1 MSNVLQKIFGQI
13 ETKEQFDALRITI
26 ASPEE
31 ILSWSHGEVKKPE
44 TINYHSM
51 KPEQEGL
58 FCQQIFGPAKD
69 YECACGK
76 YKRIKYRGLICE
88 KCGVE
93 VGSSSVR
100 RERMGHIK
108 LAMPVAHTWFLRE
121 GKIATLLNNLPQK
134 KLEQVISYDAYIVIE
149 PGLTNLKQYDVISED
164 DYQAAIEEFG
174 ADAFRVGI
182 GAEGVREIIA
192 GMDMGD
198 ERTRLREE
206 LAETKSETKRRSLI
220 KQLKL
225 VEAFLDSKT
234 EPAWMLPDVIPVI
247 PPEMRPLVTLDAGH
261 VAASDLNDLYR
272 RVIIRNNRLK
282 KFMEMHAPDIII
294 RNEKRM
300 LQEAVDSLFDN
311 GHKARPMVS
320 QNRRPLKSLSDSL
333 RGKSG
338 RFRMNMLG
346 KRVDYSGRS
355 VIVSGPTLKLHQ
367 VGLPKTM
374 ALELFKPFVFSRLM
388 TGGYANTLKT
398 ARKMVENGEDI
409 VWEMLEKVIYQH
421 PVLLNRA
428 PTLHRLSLL
437 AFEPVLIEGKAIRL
451 HPLVCK
457 GFNADFDG
465 DQMSVHVP
473 ISLEA
478 QLEART
484 LMLASNNV
492 LSPANGD
499 PMIVPSQDM
508 VLGVYY
514 ISLINGEH
522 DEKSPRF
529 ANMDEVKLAL
539 ENKSITLHTPIIARI
554 NGKTE
559 KTTAGRMILG
569 ELLPKSE
576 NMPFSLVNKVMPV
589 SEIKALLATTYER
602 CGDKEMI
609 LLADA
614 LKNTGFEQAARS
626 GISIGYDDIVIPE
639 EKKAMIAASEKTAE
653 EIEDQYQNGLLS
665 KGERYNKLVDLWQ
678 TTTDKLGDMAYA
690 ALGKSSGDQWNS
702 VYMMALSGARGSK
715 RQIQQLAGMR
725 GMMQKPDG
733 SIIEVPIIS
742 NFKEG
747 LTMSEYFTSTHGAR
761 KGMSDTALK
770 TADAGYLTR
779 RLVEL
784 AQNTVITEHDCGTSE
799 CIEAKPVYNG
809 SKIEVPLGDVV
820 LGRTA
825 AEDIIDSKTK
835 EVIVPKGELITKA
848 ASKRINASDLKSAKV
863 RSVLTCCSDGL
874 CAKCYGMD
882 LSRNA
887 LVHVGEA
894 VGVIAGQS
902 IGEPGTQLTLRTFHI
917 GGVATAAESSFIEV
931 AVPKDEKAF
940 IELQDVETAVNSN
953 GRFVVMSRKGHVV
966 VKDGNRSE
974 LSKTALPYGAL
985 LVGKFAKSTD
995 AFVVEAS
1002 DKDQSIKIAEWD
1014 ASATA
1019 IIAETDGQVVYND
1032 LIENVSFQDEADA
1045 QTSIVS
1051 RKVIS
1056 WTGNTNKNLKPSIKL
1071 VDNKGDVI
1079 SLGGKKVAEY
1089 LLPTHSVLGAKIIDK
1104 ENIKRGDVIARI
1116 PVQAKGAGDITGGL
1130 PRVNELLE
1138 VRRPSNPALLSEIA
1152 GTVELKEIKNKMVIT
1167 VESDPMQTIKDIDT
1181 EKRKVVVNDG
1191 AMVVKG
1197 DVLVDKTDD
1206 QDAIRANQDGK
1217 VYVYETTSI
1226 VDGQKQ
1232 TRTTIDICDYVEYPV
1247 AKGAKLL
1254 VRTGDI
1260 VAKAEKLVDGDP
1272 VPQDILRIL
1281 GQKALSTFMV
1291 EQIQQVYRLQGVTIN
1306 DKHIEILIRE
1316 MTRRVEITDPGDT
1329 SFLMGQVV
1337 DRVDFEEENAR
1348 VIRDGNRPAKRSEV
1362 LVGLTRASLTSR
1374 SFISNASFQQ
1384 TTKVLVD
1391 AAISGST
1398 DKLVGINENLI
1409 VGRLIPIG
1417 TGAYVRRVREIA
1429 REEEKAEKLAREGN
1443 GQQQLMDL

>member
-1 MSNVLQKIFGQI
+1 MTNMLQKIFGQI

-51 KPEQEGL
+51 KPEPEGL
-58 FCQQIFGPAKD
+58 FCQQIFGPIKD

-76 YKRIKYRGLICE
+76 YKRIKFRGVVCE
-88 KCGVE
+88 RCGVE
-93 VGSSSVR
+93 VGSSTVR

-149 PGLTNLKQYDVISED
+149 PGLTSLKQYDVISED
-164 DYQAAIEEFG
+164 EYQKAVEEFG

-182 GAEGVREIIA
+182 GAEGVRSIIA
-192 GMDMGD
+192 NLDMGD
-198 ERTRLREE
+198 ERTRLRAE
-206 LAETKSETKRRSLI
+206 LAETKSDAKRKGLI

-225 VEAFLDSKT
+225 VEAFLESKT
-234 EPAWMLPDVIPVI
+234 EPAWMLPDIIPVI
-247 PPEMRPLVTLDAGH
+247 PPDMRPLVTLDAGH

-282 KFMEMHAPDIII
+282 RFMEMHAPEIIV

-355 VIVSGPTLKLHQ
+355 VIVSGPSLKLHQ
-367 VGLPKTM
+367 VGLPKAM
-374 ALELFKPFVFSRLM
+374 ALELFKPFVYSRLM
-388 TGGYANTLKT
+388 AGGYANTLKT

-409 VWEMLEKVIYQH
+409 VWEILEDVIHEH
-421 PVLLNRA
+421 PVLLNRQ
-428 PTLHRLSLL
+428 PTLHRLSML

-465 DQMSVHVP
+465 DQMAVHVP

-484 LMLASNNV
+484 LMLSSNNV
-492 LSPANGD
+492 LSPANGE

-522 DEKSPRF
+522 TDKSPRF
-529 ANMDEVKLAL
+529 ANMDEVKMAL
-539 ENKSITLHTPIIARI
+539 ENKSITLHTPIVARI
-554 NGKTE
+554 NGKIY

-576 NMPFSLVNKVMPV
+576 NMPFDLVNKVMPV
-589 SEIKALLATTYER
+589 GEIKALLATTYER
-602 CGDKEMI
+602 CGDKAMI

-614 LKNTGFEQAARS
+614 LKDTGFEQAARS

-639 EKKAMIAASEKTAE
+639 EKKQIIAETEKAAE
-653 EIEDQYQNGLLS
+653 EIEQQYQNGLLS
-665 KGERYNKLVDLWQ
+665 GGEKHNKLIDLWQ
-678 TTTDKLGDMAYA
+678 NTTDKIGDLAYA
-690 ALGKSSGDQWNS
+690 ALGKTTGDDWNS
-702 VYMMALSGARGSK
+702 VLMMALSGARGSK
-715 RQIQQLAGMR
+715 RQIQQVAGMR

-747 LTMSEYFTSTHGAR
+747 LTMAEYFTSTHGAR

-784 AQNTVITEHDCGTSE
+784 AQNTVITEHDCGTDE
-799 CIEAKPVYNG
+799 YITAKPVYQG
-809 SKIEVPLGDVV
+809 STLAVPLGDVV

-825 AEDIIDSKTK
+825 AHDIVHPITK
-835 EVIVPKGELITKA
+835 EVIVPAGELVTKA
-848 ASKRINASDLKSAKV
+848 AARKINESGLPSVDV
-863 RSVLTCCSDGL
+863 RSVLTCHSDGL

-882 LSRNA
+882 LSRQA

-917 GGVATAAESSFIEV
+917 GGVASGGAESHYIEV
-931 AVPKDEKAF
+931 PVSGTVK
-940 IELQDVETAVNSN
+940 LSGVNTIKNSA
-953 GRFVVMSRKGHVV
+953 GRVV
-966 VKDGNRSE
+966 VLSRNGE
-974 LSKTALPYGAL
+974 LAVVDAKGEKLFTTKLPYASMMIVNDGDTVEKGAK
-985 LVGKFAKSTD
+985 V
-995 AFVVEAS
+995 
-1002 DKDQSIKIAEWD
+1002 AEWD
-1014 ASATA
+1014 PYSNT
-1019 IIAETDGQVVYND
+1019 IIAEKDGIVQFQD
-1032 LIENVSFQDEADA
+1032 LIENISYQEEVDS
-1045 QTSIVS
+1045 TTGITS
-1051 RKVIS
+1051 RKVIN
-1056 WTGNTNKNLKPSIKL
+1056 WKANTKKALNPAITL
-1071 VDNKGDVI
+1071 VDEHGQVI
-1079 SLGGKKVAEY
+1079 SLGGKKIAEY
-1089 LLPTHSVLGAKIIDK
+1089 LLPMYSILNVANGATVAA
-1104 ENIKRGDVIARI
+1104 GDILARI
-1116 PVQAKGAGDITGGL
+1116 PVQTKRTGDITGGL

-1138 VRRPSNPALLSEIA
+1138 VRRPSNPALLAE
-1152 GTVELKEIKNKMVIT
+1152 
-1167 VESDPMQTIKDIDT
+1167 
-1181 EKRKVVVNDG
+1181 
-1191 AMVVKG
+1191 
-1197 DVLVDKTDD
+1197 
-1206 QDAIRANQDGK
+1206 
-1217 VYVYETTSI
+1217 
-1226 VDGQKQ
+1226 VDG
-1232 TRTTIDICDYVEYPV
+1232 TIELEDAKSKIIVRIVPDDGTAPVEYAVP
-1247 AKGAKLL
+1247 KGTNLL
-1254 VRTGDI
+1254 VRSGD
-1260 VAKAEKLVDGDP
+1260 VVKKADKLIDGDP

-1281 GQKALSTFMV
+1281 GQKALATFMV
-1291 EQIQQVYRLQGVTIN
+1291 EQIQQVYRLQGVSIN

-1329 SFLMGQVV
+1329 GFLMGAVV
-1337 DRVDFEEENAR
+1337 DRVDFDEENAR
-1348 VIRDGNRPAKRSEV
+1348 VTHDGGRPATASQV

-1409 VGRLIPIG
+1409 VGRLIPVG

-1443 GQQQLMDL
+1443 AQQQLLDI

>member
-1 MSNVLQKIFGQI
+1 MTNMLQKIFGQI
-13 ETKEQFDALRITI
+13 ENKEQFDALRITI

-44 TINYHSM
+44 TINYHSL
-51 KPEQEGL
+51 KPEPEGL
-58 FCQQIFGPAKD
+58 FCQQIFGPVKD

-76 YKRIKYRGLICE
+76 YKRIKFRGVVCE
-88 KCGVE
+88 RCGVE
-93 VGSSSVR
+93 VGSSTVR

-164 DYQAAIEEFG
+164 EYQNAVEEFG
-174 ADAFRVGI
+174 ADAFHVGI
-182 GAEGVREIIA
+182 GAEGIRSIIA
-192 GMDMGD
+192 NLDMGD
-198 ERTRLREE
+198 ERTRLRAE
-206 LAETKSETKRRSLI
+206 LAETKSEAKRKALI

-234 EPAWMLPDVIPVI
+234 DPAWMLPDVIPVI
-247 PPEMRPLVTLDAGH
+247 PPDMRPLVTLDAGH

-282 KFMEMHAPDIII
+282 RFMEMHAPEIIV

-338 RFRMNMLG
+338 RFRMNLLG

-355 VIVSGPTLKLHQ
+355 VIVSGPSLKLHQ

-374 ALELFKPFVFSRLM
+374 ALELFKPFVYARLLA
-388 TGGYANTLKT
+388 GDYANTLKT

-409 VWEMLEKVIYQH
+409 VWEILEKVIYQH

-428 PTLHRLSLL
+428 PSLHRLSML

-484 LMLASNNV
+484 LMLSSNNV
-492 LSPANGD
+492 LSPANGE

-522 DEKSPRF
+522 TEKSPRF
-529 ANMDEVKLAL
+529 ANMDEVQLAL
-539 ENKSITLHTPIIARI
+539 ENKTITLHTPIIARI
-554 NGKTE
+554 NGKTY

-576 NMPFSLVNKVMPV
+576 NMPFDLVNKVMPV
-589 SEIKALLATTYER
+589 KEIKALLATTYER
-602 CGDKEMI
+602 CGDKETI

-626 GISIGYDDIVIPE
+626 GISIGFDDIVIPE
-639 EKKAMIAASEKTAE
+639 EKKTLIAESEKAAE
-653 EIEDQYQNGLLS
+653 EIEEQYQNGLLS
-665 KGERYNKLVDLWQ
+665 GGERHNKLIDLWQ
-678 TTTDKLGDMAYA
+678 KTTDKLGDLAYA
-690 ALGKSSGDQWNS
+690 ALGKTTGDNWNS
-702 VYMMALSGARGSK
+702 VLMMALSGARGSK

-747 LTMSEYFTSTHGAR
+747 LTMAEYFTSTHGAR

-784 AQNTVITEHDCGTSE
+784 AQNTVITEHDCGTTE
-799 CIEAKPVYNG
+799 YITAKPVYQG
-809 SKIEVPLGDVV
+809 SALSVALGDVV

-825 AEDIIDSKTK
+825 AHDIVHPITK
-835 EVIVPKGELITKA
+835 EVIVPAGELINKA
-848 ASKRINASDLKSAKV
+848 AAKKINESGLPSVDV

-917 GGVATAAESSFIEV
+917 GGVAAGGAESHFIEV
-931 AVPKDEKAF
+931 PVSGTIK
-940 IELQDVETAVNSN
+940 LSGVNTIKNSAGRIVVLSRN
-953 GRFVVMSRKGHVV
+953 G
-966 VKDGNRSE
+966 E
-974 LSKTALPYGAL
+974 LSVVDDNGEAQFTSSLPYASMLIVNDGDKVEKGAK
-985 LVGKFAKSTD
+985 V
-995 AFVVEAS
+995 
-1002 DKDQSIKIAEWD
+1002 AEWD
-1014 ASATA
+1014 PYSNT
-1019 IIAETDGQVVYND
+1019 IIAEKDGIVQFND
-1032 LIENVSFQDEADA
+1032 LIENVSYQEEVDSM
-1045 QTSIVS
+1045 TGIVS
-1051 RKVIS
+1051 RKVIN
-1056 WTGNTNKNLKPSIKL
+1056 WKANTKKALNPAITL
-1071 VDNKGDVI
+1071 VNEKGEI
-1079 SLGGKKVAEY
+1079 LSLGGKKIAEY
-1089 LLPTHSVLGAKIIDK
+1089 LLPMYSILNVANGATVAA
-1104 ENIKRGDVIARI
+1104 GDVLARI
-1116 PVQAKGAGDITGGL
+1116 PVQSKRTSDITGGL

-1138 VRRPSNPALLSEIA
+1138 VRRPANPALLAEID
-1152 GTVELKEIKNKMVIT
+1152 GTIELE
-1167 VESDPMQTIKDIDT
+1167 
-1181 EKRKVVVNDG
+1181 
-1191 AMVVKG
+1191 
-1197 DVLVDKTDD
+1197 
-1206 QDAIRANQDGK
+1206 DAKSKI
-1217 VYVYETTSI
+1217 I
-1226 VDGQKQ
+1226 VRIVPDNG
-1232 TRTTIDICDYVEYPV
+1232 TAPVEYAVP
-1247 AKGAKLL
+1247 KGTNLL
-1254 VRTGDI
+1254 VRSGD
-1260 VAKAEKLVDGDP
+1260 VVRKADKLVDGDP

-1281 GQKALSTFMV
+1281 GQKALATFMV
-1291 EQIQQVYRLQGVTIN
+1291 EQIQQVYRLQGVVIN

-1316 MTRRVEITDPGDT
+1316 MTRRVEITNPGDT
-1329 SFLMGQVV
+1329 GFLMGQVV
-1337 DRVDFEEENAR
+1337 DRVDFEEENTR
-1348 VIRDGNRPAKRSEV
+1348 VIHDGGKPAEASQV

-1391 AAISGST
+1391 AAISGAT

-1429 REEEKAEKLAREGN
+1429 KAEEKAEKLAREG
-1443 GQQQLMDL
+1443 GTQQQLLDI

>member
-1 MSNVLQKIFGQI
+1 MTNMLQKIFGQI

-44 TINYHSM
+44 TINYHSL
-51 KPEQEGL
+51 KPEPEGL
-58 FCQQIFGPAKD
+58 FCQQIFGPVKD

-76 YKRIKYRGLICE
+76 YKRIKFRGVVCE
-88 KCGVE
+88 RCGVE
-93 VGSSSVR
+93 VGSSTVR

-164 DYQAAIEEFG
+164 EYQNAVEEFG
-174 ADAFRVGI
+174 ADAFHVGI
-182 GAEGVREIIA
+182 GAEGIRSIIA
-192 GMDMGD
+192 NLDMGD
-198 ERTRLREE
+198 ERTRLRAE
-206 LAETKSETKRRSLI
+206 LAETKSEAKRKALI

-234 EPAWMLPDVIPVI
+234 DPAWMLPDVIPVI
-247 PPEMRPLVTLDAGH
+247 PPDMRPLVTLDAGH

-282 KFMEMHAPDIII
+282 RFMEMHAPEIIV

-355 VIVSGPTLKLHQ
+355 VIVSGPSLKLHQ

-374 ALELFKPFVFSRLM
+374 ALELFKPFVYARLLA
-388 TGGYANTLKT
+388 GDYANTLKT

-409 VWEMLEKVIYQH
+409 VWEILEKVIYQH

-484 LMLASNNV
+484 LMLSSNNV
-492 LSPANGD
+492 LSPANGE

-522 DEKSPRF
+522 TEKSPRF
-529 ANMDEVKLAL
+529 ANMDEVQLAL
-539 ENKSITLHTPIIARI
+539 ENKTITLHTPIIARI
-554 NGKTE
+554 NGKTY

-576 NMPFSLVNKVMPV
+576 NMPFDLVNKVMPV
-589 SEIKALLATTYER
+589 KEIKALLATTYER
-602 CGDKEMI
+602 CGDKETI

-626 GISIGYDDIVIPE
+626 GISIGFDDIVIPE
-639 EKKAMIAASEKTAE
+639 EKKEMIAEAEKAAE
-653 EIEDQYQNGLLS
+653 EIEEQYQNGLLS
-665 KGERYNKLVDLWQ
+665 GGERHNKLIDLWQ
-678 TTTDKLGDMAYA
+678 KTTDKLGDLAYA
-690 ALGKSSGDQWNS
+690 ALGKTTGDNWNS
-702 VYMMALSGARGSK
+702 VLMMALSGARGSK

-784 AQNTVITEHDCGTSE
+784 AQNTVITEHDCGTKE
-799 CIEAKPVYNG
+799 YITAKPVYQG
-809 SKIEVPLGDVV
+809 STLSVPLGDVV

-825 AEDIIDSKTK
+825 AHDIIHPITK
-835 EVIVPKGELITKA
+835 EVIVPEGELITKTA
-848 ASKRINASDLKSAKV
+848 AKKINESGLPSVDV

-917 GGVATAAESSFIEV
+917 GGVAAGGAESHFIEV
-931 AVPKDEKAF
+931 PVSGTIKLTGVNTIKNSAGRIVVLSRNGELAVVDDKGEKLF
-940 IELQDVETAVNSN
+940 TS
-953 GRFVVMSRKGHVV
+953 G
-966 VKDGNRSE
+966 
-974 LSKTALPYGAL
+974 LPYASMLIVNDGDKVEKGAK
-985 LVGKFAKSTD
+985 V
-995 AFVVEAS
+995 
-1002 DKDQSIKIAEWD
+1002 AEWD
-1014 ASATA
+1014 PYSNT
-1019 IIAETDGQVVYND
+1019 IIAEKDGIVQFND
-1032 LIENVSFQDEADA
+1032 LIENVSYQEEVDSM
-1045 QTSIVS
+1045 TGIVS
-1051 RKVIS
+1051 RKVINWKS
-1056 WTGNTNKNLKPSIKL
+1056 NTKKALNPSITL
-1071 VDNKGDVI
+1071 VDDKGQII
-1079 SLGGKKVAEY
+1079 SLGGKKIAEY
-1089 LLPTHSVLGAKIIDK
+1089 LLPMYSILNVANGATVAA
-1104 ENIKRGDVIARI
+1104 GDVLARI
-1116 PVQAKGAGDITGGL
+1116 PVQSKRTSDITGGL

-1138 VRRPSNPALLSEIA
+1138 VRRPANPALLAEID
-1152 GTVELKEIKNKMVIT
+1152 GTIELEDAKSKIIVRI
-1167 VESDPMQTIKDIDT
+1167 VPD
-1181 EKRKVVVNDG
+1181 DG
-1191 AMVVKG
+1191 TAP
-1197 DVLVDKTDD
+1197 
-1206 QDAIRANQDGK
+1206 
-1217 VYVYETTSI
+1217 
-1226 VDGQKQ
+1226 
-1232 TRTTIDICDYVEYPV
+1232 VEYAVP
-1247 AKGAKLL
+1247 KGTNLL
-1254 VRTGDI
+1254 VRSGD
-1260 VAKAEKLVDGDP
+1260 VVRKADKLVDGDP

-1281 GQKALSTFMV
+1281 GQKALATFMV
-1291 EQIQQVYRLQGVTIN
+1291 EQIQQVYRLQGVVIN

-1316 MTRRVEITDPGDT
+1316 MTRRVEITNPGDT
-1329 SFLMGQVV
+1329 GFLMGQVV
-1337 DRVDFEEENAR
+1337 DRVDFEEENDR
-1348 VIRDGNRPAKRSEV
+1348 VVRDGGKPAEASQV

-1391 AAISGST
+1391 AAISGAT

-1429 REEEKAEKLAREGN
+1429 KEEERAEKLAREGGN
-1443 GQQQLMDL
+1443 QQQLLDI

>member
-1 MSNVLQKIFGQI
+1 MTNMLQKIFGQI

-44 TINYHSM
+44 TINYHSL
-51 KPEQEGL
+51 KPEPEGL
-58 FCQQIFGPAKD
+58 FCQQIFGPVKD

-76 YKRIKYRGLICE
+76 YKRIKFRGVVCE
-88 KCGVE
+88 RCGVE
-93 VGSSSVR
+93 VGSSTVR

-164 DYQAAIEEFG
+164 EYQNAVEEFG
-174 ADAFRVGI
+174 ADAFHVGI
-182 GAEGVREIIA
+182 GAEGIRSIIA
-192 GMDMGD
+192 NLDMGD
-198 ERTRLREE
+198 ERTRLRAEIS
-206 LAETKSETKRRSLI
+206 ETKSDAKRKALI

-234 EPAWMLPDVIPVI
+234 EPAWMLPDIIPVI
-247 PPEMRPLVTLDAGH
+247 PPDMRPLVTLDAGH

-282 KFMEMHAPDIII
+282 RFIEMHAPEIIV

-333 RGKSG
+333 SGKSG
-338 RFRMNMLG
+338 RFRMNLLG

-355 VIVSGPTLKLHQ
+355 VIVSGPSLKLHQ

-374 ALELFKPFVFSRLM
+374 ALELFKPFVYARLLA
-388 TGGYANTLKT
+388 GDYANTLKT

-409 VWEMLEKVIYQH
+409 VWEILEKVIYQH

-428 PTLHRLSLL
+428 PSLHRLSLL

-484 LMLASNNV
+484 LMLSSNNV
-492 LSPANGD
+492 LSPANGE

-522 DEKSPRF
+522 TEKSPRF

-539 ENKSITLHTPIIARI
+539 ENKTITLHTPIFARI
-554 NGKTE
+554 NGKIY

-569 ELLPKSE
+569 ELLPKSDD
-576 NMPFSLVNKVMPV
+576 MPFDLVNKVMPV
-589 SEIKALLATTYER
+589 KEIKALLATTYER
-602 CGDKEMI
+602 CGDKATI

-614 LKNTGFEQAARS
+614 LKDTGFEQAARS
-626 GISIGYDDIVIPE
+626 GISIGFDDIVIPE
-639 EKKAMIAASEKTAE
+639 EKKDLIAESEKAAE
-653 EIEDQYQNGLLS
+653 EIEEQYQNGLLS
-665 KGERYNKLVDLWQ
+665 GGERHNKLIDLWQ
-678 TTTDKLGDMAYA
+678 KTTDKLGDLAYA
-690 ALGKSSGDQWNS
+690 ALGKTTGDNWNS
-702 VYMMALSGARGSK
+702 VLMMALSGARGSK

-784 AQNTVITEHDCGTSE
+784 AQNTVITEHDCGTTE
-799 CIEAKPVYNG
+799 YITAKPVYQG
-809 SKIEVPLGDVV
+809 STLSVALGDVV

-825 AEDIIDSKTK
+825 AHDIIHPITK
-835 EVIVPKGELITKA
+835 EVIVPAGELITKTA
-848 ASKRINASDLKSAKV
+848 AKKINESGLPSVDV

-917 GGVATAAESSFIEV
+917 GGVAAGGAESHFIEV
-931 AVPKDEKAF
+931 PVSGTIKLTGVNTIKNSAGRIVVLSRNGELAVVDDKGEKLF
-940 IELQDVETAVNSN
+940 SSN
-953 GRFVVMSRKGHVV
+953 
-966 VKDGNRSE
+966 
-974 LSKTALPYGAL
+974 LPYASMLIVNDGDKVEKGAK
-985 LVGKFAKSTD
+985 V
-995 AFVVEAS
+995 
-1002 DKDQSIKIAEWD
+1002 AEWD
-1014 ASATA
+1014 PYSNT
-1019 IIAETDGQVVYND
+1019 IIAEKDGIVQFND
-1032 LIENVSFQDEADA
+1032 LIENVSYQEEVDSM
-1045 QTSIVS
+1045 TGIVS
-1051 RKVIS
+1051 RKVIN
-1056 WTGNTNKNLKPSIKL
+1056 WKTNTKKALNPAITL
-1071 VDNKGDVI
+1071 VNEKGEII
-1079 SLGGKKVAEY
+1079 SLGGKKIAEY
-1089 LLPTHSVLGAKIIDK
+1089 LLPMYSILNVANGDK
-1104 ENIKRGDVIARI
+1104 VVAGDVLARI
-1116 PVQAKGAGDITGGL
+1116 PVQSKRTSDITGGL

-1138 VRRPSNPALLSEIA
+1138 VRRPANPALLAEID
-1152 GTVELKEIKNKMVIT
+1152 GTIELEDAKSKILVRI
-1167 VESDPMQTIKDIDT
+1167 VPD
-1181 EKRKVVVNDG
+1181 DG
-1191 AMVVKG
+1191 TAP
-1197 DVLVDKTDD
+1197 
-1206 QDAIRANQDGK
+1206 
-1217 VYVYETTSI
+1217 
-1226 VDGQKQ
+1226 
-1232 TRTTIDICDYVEYPV
+1232 VEYAVP
-1247 AKGAKLL
+1247 KGTNLL
-1254 VRTGDI
+1254 VRSGD
-1260 VAKAEKLVDGDP
+1260 VVRKADKLVDGDP

-1281 GQKALSTFMV
+1281 GQKALATFMV
-1291 EQIQQVYRLQGVTIN
+1291 EQIQQVYRLQGVVIN

-1316 MTRRVEITDPGDT
+1316 MTRRVEITNPGDT
-1329 SFLMGQVV
+1329 GFLMGQVV

-1348 VIRDGNRPAKRSEV
+1348 VAHDGGKPAVASQV

-1391 AAISGST
+1391 AAISGAT

-1429 REEEKAEKLAREGN
+1429 KEEEKAEKLAREGN
-1443 GQQQLMDL
+1443 AHQQLLDI

>member
-1 MSNVLQKIFGQI
+1 M
-13 ETKEQFDALRITI
+13 TRC
-26 ASPEE
+26 ASP
-31 ILSWSHGEVKKPE
+31 LRHPKKFCPGPSWSHGEVKKPE

-51 KPEQEGL
+51 KPEPEGL
-58 FCQQIFGPAKD
+58 FCQQIFGPIKD

-76 YKRIKYRGLICE
+76 YKRIKFRGVVCE
-88 KCGVE
+88 RCGVE
-93 VGSSSVR
+93 VGSSTVR

-149 PGLTNLKQYDVISED
+149 PGLTSLKQYDVISED
-164 DYQAAIEEFG
+164 EYQKAVEEFG

-182 GAEGVREIIA
+182 GAEGVRSIIA
-192 GMDMGD
+192 NLDMGD
-198 ERTRLREE
+198 ERTRLRAE
-206 LAETKSETKRRSLI
+206 LAETKSDAKRKGLI

-225 VEAFLDSKT
+225 VEAFLESKT
-234 EPAWMLPDVIPVI
+234 EPAWMLPDIIPVI
-247 PPEMRPLVTLDAGH
+247 PPDMRPLVTLDAGH

-282 KFMEMHAPDIII
+282 RFMEMHAPEIIV

-355 VIVSGPTLKLHQ
+355 VIVSGPSLKLHQ
-367 VGLPKTM
+367 VGLPKAM
-374 ALELFKPFVFSRLM
+374 ALELFKPFVYSRLM
-388 TGGYANTLKT
+388 AGGYANTLKT

-409 VWEMLEKVIYQH
+409 VWEILEDVIHEH
-421 PVLLNRA
+421 PVLLNRQ
-428 PTLHRLSLL
+428 PTLHRLSML

-465 DQMSVHVP
+465 DQMAVHVP

-484 LMLASNNV
+484 LMLSSNNV
-492 LSPANGD
+492 LSPANGE

-522 DEKSPRF
+522 TDKSPRF
-529 ANMDEVKLAL
+529 ANMDEVKMAL
-539 ENKSITLHTPIIARI
+539 ENKSITLHTPIVARI
-554 NGKTE
+554 NGKIY

-576 NMPFSLVNKVMPV
+576 NMPFDLVNKVMPV
-589 SEIKALLATTYER
+589 GEIKALLATTYER
-602 CGDKEMI
+602 CGDKAMI

-614 LKNTGFEQAARS
+614 LKDTGFEQAARS

-639 EKKAMIAASEKTAE
+639 EKKQIIAETEKAAE
-653 EIEDQYQNGLLS
+653 EIEQQYQNGLLS
-665 KGERYNKLVDLWQ
+665 GGEKHNKLIDLWQ
-678 TTTDKLGDMAYA
+678 NTTDKIGDLAYA
-690 ALGKSSGDQWNS
+690 ALGKTTGDHWNS
-702 VYMMALSGARGSK
+702 VLMMALSGARGSK
-715 RQIQQLAGMR
+715 RQIQQVAGMR

-747 LTMSEYFTSTHGAR
+747 LTMAEYFTSTHGAR

-784 AQNTVITEHDCGTSE
+784 AQNTVITEHDCGTDE
-799 CIEAKPVYNG
+799 YITAKPVYQG
-809 SKIEVPLGDVV
+809 STLAVPLGDVV

-825 AEDIIDSKTK
+825 AHDIVHPITK
-835 EVIVPKGELITKA
+835 EVIVPAGELVTKA
-848 ASKRINASDLKSAKV
+848 AARKINESGLPSVDV
-863 RSVLTCCSDGL
+863 RSVLTCHSDGL

-882 LSRNA
+882 LSRQA

-917 GGVATAAESSFIEV
+917 GGVASGGAESHYIEV
-931 AVPKDEKAF
+931 PVAGTVK
-940 IELQDVETAVNSN
+940 LSGVNTIKNSA
-953 GRFVVMSRKGHVV
+953 GRVV
-966 VKDGNRSE
+966 VLSRNGE
-974 LSKTALPYGAL
+974 LTVVDAKGEKLFTTKLPYASMMIVNDGDTVEKGAK
-985 LVGKFAKSTD
+985 V
-995 AFVVEAS
+995 
-1002 DKDQSIKIAEWD
+1002 AEWD
-1014 ASATA
+1014 PYSNT
-1019 IIAETDGQVVYND
+1019 IIAEKDGIVQFQD
-1032 LIENVSFQDEADA
+1032 LIENISYQEEVDS
-1045 QTSIVS
+1045 TTGITS
-1051 RKVIS
+1051 RKVIN
-1056 WTGNTNKNLKPSIKL
+1056 WKANTKKALNPAITL
-1071 VDNKGDVI
+1071 VDEHGQVI
-1079 SLGGKKVAEY
+1079 SLGGKKIAEY
-1089 LLPTHSVLGAKIIDK
+1089 LLPMYSILNVANGATVAA
-1104 ENIKRGDVIARI
+1104 GDILARI
-1116 PVQAKGAGDITGGL
+1116 PVQTKRTGDITGGL

-1138 VRRPSNPALLSEIA
+1138 VRRPSNPALLAE
-1152 GTVELKEIKNKMVIT
+1152 
-1167 VESDPMQTIKDIDT
+1167 
-1181 EKRKVVVNDG
+1181 
-1191 AMVVKG
+1191 
-1197 DVLVDKTDD
+1197 
-1206 QDAIRANQDGK
+1206 
-1217 VYVYETTSI
+1217 
-1226 VDGQKQ
+1226 VDG
-1232 TRTTIDICDYVEYPV
+1232 TIELEDAKSKIIVRIVPDDGTAPVEYAVP
-1247 AKGAKLL
+1247 KGTNLL
-1254 VRTGDI
+1254 VRSGD
-1260 VAKAEKLVDGDP
+1260 VVKKADKLIDGDP

-1281 GQKALSTFMV
+1281 GQKALATFMV
-1291 EQIQQVYRLQGVTIN
+1291 EQIQQVYRLQGVSIN

-1329 SFLMGQVV
+1329 GFLMGAVV
-1337 DRVDFEEENAR
+1337 DRVDFDEENAR
-1348 VIRDGNRPAKRSEV
+1348 VTHDGGRPATASQV

-1409 VGRLIPIG
+1409 VGRLIPVG

-1443 GQQQLMDL
+1443 AQQQLLDI

>member
-1 MSNVLQKIFGQI
+1 MSNMLQKIFGQI

-51 KPEQEGL
+51 KPEAEGL
-58 FCQQIFGPAKD
+58 FCQQIFGPVKD

-76 YKRIKYRGLICE
+76 YKRIKFRGVVCE
-88 KCGVE
+88 RCGVE
-93 VGSSSVR
+93 VGSSAVR

-164 DYQAAIEEFG
+164 EYQSAVEEFG
-174 ADAFRVGI
+174 ADAFHVGI
-182 GAEGVREIIA
+182 GAEGVRSIIA
-192 GMDMGD
+192 NLDMGD
-198 ERTRLREE
+198 ERTRLRAE
-206 LAETKSETKRRSLI
+206 LAETKSEAKRKGII

-234 EPAWMLPDVIPVI
+234 EPAWMLPDIIPVI
-247 PPEMRPLVTLDAGH
+247 PPDMRPLVTLDAGH

-282 KFMEMHAPDIII
+282 RFMEMHAPDIIV

-311 GHKARPMVS
+311 SHKARPMVS

-355 VIVSGPTLKLHQ
+355 VIVSGPSLKLHQ

-374 ALELFKPFVFSRLM
+374 ALELFKPFVFARLM
-388 TGGYANTLKT
+388 AGDYANTLKT
-398 ARKMVENGEDI
+398 ARKMVENGEDV
-409 VWEMLEKVIYQH
+409 VWEILEKVIHEH

-428 PTLHRLSLL
+428 PSLHRLSLL

-451 HPLVCK
+451 HPLVCA

-484 LMLASNNV
+484 LMLSSNNV
-492 LSPANGD
+492 LSPANGE
-499 PMIVPSQDM
+499 PMIVPTQDM

-522 DEKSPRF
+522 TDKSPRF
-529 ANMDEVKLAL
+529 ANMDEVQLAL
-539 ENKSITLHTPIIARI
+539 ENKAITLHTPIIARI
-554 NGKTE
+554 KGKTY

-569 ELLPKSE
+569 ELLPDCE
-576 NMPFSLVNKVMPV
+576 NMPFDLVNKVMPRG
-589 SEIKALLATTYER
+589 EIKSLLATTYER
-602 CGDKEMI
+602 CGDKAMI

-626 GISIGYDDIVIPE
+626 GISIGYDDVVIPE
-639 EKKAMIAASEKTAE
+639 EKKDLIAESEKAAA
-653 EIEDQYQNGLLS
+653 EIEEQYQNGLLS
-665 KGERYNKLVDLWQ
+665 GGERYNKLIDLWHK
-678 TTTDKLGDMAYA
+678 TTDKLGDMAYA
-690 ALGKSSGDQWNS
+690 ALGKTTGDNWNS

-784 AQNTVITEHDCGTSE
+784 AQNTVITEHDCGTTDF
-799 CIEAKPVYNG
+799 ITAKPVYQG
-809 SKIEVPLGDVV
+809 SKLAVALGDVV

-825 AEDIIDSKTK
+825 AHDIIHPLTK
-835 EVIVPKGELITKA
+835 EVIVPAGELITKA
-848 ASKRINASDLKSAKV
+848 ASKQINESGLPSVDV

-894 VGVIAGQS
+894 VGVVAGQS

-917 GGVATAAESSFIEV
+917 GGVASGGAESHFIEV
-931 AVPKDEKAF
+931 PVSGTVK
-940 IELQDVETAVNSN
+940 LSGVNTIKNSA
-953 GRFVVMSRKGHVV
+953 GRVV
-966 VKDGNRSE
+966 VLSRNGKLAIVDAEGKE
-974 LSKTALPYGAL
+974 LFSSNLPYASMLIVNDGDAVEKGAK
-985 LVGKFAKSTD
+985 V
-995 AFVVEAS
+995 
-1002 DKDQSIKIAEWD
+1002 AEWD
-1014 ASATA
+1014 PYSNT
-1019 IIAETDGQVVYND
+1019 IIAEKDGIVNFND
-1032 LIENVSFQDEADA
+1032 LIENVSYQEEVDSM
-1045 QTSIVS
+1045 TGIVS
-1051 RKVIS
+1051 RKVIN
-1056 WTGNTNKNLKPSIKL
+1056 WKTNTKKALKPAVTL
-1071 VDNKGDVI
+1071 VDDKGNVI
-1079 SLGGKKVAEY
+1079 SLGGKKIAEY
-1089 LLPTHSVLGAKIIDK
+1089 LLPIYSVLNVANGDK
-1104 ENIKRGDVIARI
+1104 VVAGDILARI
-1116 PVQAKGAGDITGGL
+1116 PVQAKRTGDITGGL

-1138 VRRPSNPALLSEIA
+1138 VRRPTNPALLAEID
-1152 GTVELKEIKNKMVIT
+1152 GTVELEDAKNKIVIRIEPT
-1167 VESDPMQTIKDIDT
+1167 
-1181 EKRKVVVNDG
+1181 DG
-1191 AMVVKG
+1191 TAP
-1197 DVLVDKTDD
+1197 
-1206 QDAIRANQDGK
+1206 
-1217 VYVYETTSI
+1217 
-1226 VDGQKQ
+1226 
-1232 TRTTIDICDYVEYPV
+1232 VEYAVP
-1247 AKGAKLL
+1247 KGTNLL
-1254 VRTGDI
+1254 VRSGD
-1260 VAKAEKLVDGDP
+1260 VVKKAEKLVDGDP

-1281 GQKALSTFMV
+1281 GQKALATFMV
-1291 EQIQQVYRLQGVTIN
+1291 EQIQQVYRLQGVVIN

-1316 MTRRVEITDPGDT
+1316 MTRRVEITNPGDT
-1329 SFLMGQVV
+1329 GFLMGQVV

-1348 VIRDGNRPAKRSEV
+1348 VARDNGKLATASQV

-1429 REEEKAEKLAREGN
+1429 KEEEKAERLAREGN
-1443 GQQQLMDL
+1443 GQQQLLDI

>member
-1 MSNVLQKIFGQI
+1 MTNMLQKIFGQI

-44 TINYHSM
+44 TINYHSL
-51 KPEQEGL
+51 KPEPEGL
-58 FCQQIFGPAKD
+58 FCQQIFGPVKD

-76 YKRIKYRGLICE
+76 YKRIKFRGVVCE
-88 KCGVE
+88 RCGVE
-93 VGSSSVR
+93 VGPSNVR

-149 PGLTNLKQYDVISED
+149 PGLTSLKQYDVISED
-164 DYQAAIEEFG
+164 EYQKAVEEFG
-174 ADAFRVGI
+174 ADAFHVGI
-182 GAEGVREIIA
+182 GAEGIRSIIA
-192 GMDMGD
+192 NLDMGD
-198 ERTRLREE
+198 ERTRLRAE
-206 LAETKSETKRRSLI
+206 LAETKSDSKRKGLI

-247 PPEMRPLVTLDAGH
+247 PPDMRPLVTLDAGH

-282 KFMEMHAPDIII
+282 RFIEMHAPEIIV

-355 VIVSGPTLKLHQ
+355 VIVSGPSLKLHQ

-374 ALELFKPFVFSRLM
+374 ALELFKPFVYARLM
-388 TGGYANTLKT
+388 AGDYANTLKT
-398 ARKMVENGEDI
+398 ARKMVENGEDV
-409 VWEMLEKVIYQH
+409 VWEILEKVIHEH
-421 PVLLNRA
+421 PVLLNRQ
-428 PTLHRLSLL
+428 PTLHRLSML

-465 DQMSVHVP
+465 DQMAVHVP

-484 LMLASNNV
+484 LMLSSNNI
-492 LSPANGD
+492 LSPANGE

-522 DEKSPRF
+522 TDKSPRF
-529 ANMDEVKLAL
+529 ANMDEVKMAL
-539 ENKSITLHTPIIARI
+539 ENKSITLHTPIVARI
-554 NGKTE
+554 NGKIY

-569 ELLPKSE
+569 QLLPKSE
-576 NMPFSLVNKVMPV
+576 NMPFDLVNKVMPV
-589 SEIKALLATTYER
+589 GEIKSLLATTYER
-602 CGDKEMI
+602 CGDKATI

-614 LKNTGFEQAARS
+614 LKDTGFEQAARS
-626 GISIGYDDIVIPE
+626 GISIGYEDIVIPE
-639 EKKAMIAASEKTAE
+639 EKKTIIEETEKAAE
-653 EIEDQYQNGLLS
+653 EINEQYQNGLLS
-665 KGERYNKLVDLWQ
+665 GGEKHNKLIDLWQ
-678 TTTDKLGDMAYA
+678 NTTDKIGDLAYA
-690 ALGKSSGDQWNS
+690 ALGKTTGDHWNS
-702 VYMMALSGARGSK
+702 VLMMALSGARGSK
-715 RQIQQLAGMR
+715 RQIQQVAGMR

-747 LTMSEYFTSTHGAR
+747 LTMAEYFTSTHGAR

-784 AQNTVITEHDCGTSE
+784 AQNTVITEHDCGTTE
-799 CIEAKPVYNG
+799 YITAKPVYQG
-809 SKIEVPLGDVV
+809 STLAVPLGDVV

-825 AEDIIDSKTK
+825 AHDIVHPITK
-835 EVIVPKGELITKA
+835 EVIVPAGELVTKVA
-848 ASKRINASDLKSAKV
+848 ARKINESGLPSVDV

-882 LSRNA
+882 LSRQA

-917 GGVATAAESSFIEV
+917 GGVASGGAESHYIEV
-931 AVPKDEKAF
+931 PVAGTVK
-940 IELQDVETAVNSN
+940 LSGVNTIKNSAGRIVVLSRN
-953 GRFVVMSRKGHVV
+953 G
-966 VKDGNRSE
+966 E
-974 LSKTALPYGAL
+974 LSVVDDKGEKLFSTKLPYAAMMIVNDGDKVEKGAK
-985 LVGKFAKSTD
+985 V
-995 AFVVEAS
+995 
-1002 DKDQSIKIAEWD
+1002 AEWD
-1014 ASATA
+1014 PYANT
-1019 IIAETDGQVVYND
+1019 IIAEKDGIVQFQD
-1032 LIENVSFQDEADA
+1032 LIENVSYQEEVDS
-1045 QTSIVS
+1045 TTGIVS
-1051 RKVIS
+1051 RKVIN
-1056 WTGNTNKNLKPSIKL
+1056 WKANTKKALNPAITL
-1071 VDNKGDVI
+1071 VDEKGQVI
-1079 SLGGKKVAEY
+1079 SLGGKKIAEY
-1089 LLPTHSVLGAKIIDK
+1089 LLPMYSILNVSNGATVAA
-1104 ENIKRGDVIARI
+1104 GDVLARI
-1116 PVQAKGAGDITGGL
+1116 PVQTKRTGDITGGL

-1138 VRRPSNPALLSEIA
+1138 VRRPSNPALLAEID
-1152 GTVELKEIKNKMVIT
+1152 GTIELEDAKSKIIIRIMP
-1167 VESDPMQTIKDIDT
+1167 D
-1181 EKRKVVVNDG
+1181 DG
-1191 AMVVKG
+1191 TAP
-1197 DVLVDKTDD
+1197 
-1206 QDAIRANQDGK
+1206 
-1217 VYVYETTSI
+1217 
-1226 VDGQKQ
+1226 
-1232 TRTTIDICDYVEYPV
+1232 VEYAVP
-1247 AKGAKLL
+1247 KGTNLL
-1254 VRTGDI
+1254 VRSGD
-1260 VAKAEKLVDGDP
+1260 VVRKADKLVDGDP

-1281 GQKALSTFMV
+1281 GQKALATFMV
-1291 EQIQQVYRLQGVTIN
+1291 EQIQQVYRLQGVSIN

-1316 MTRRVEITDPGDT
+1316 MTRRVEITNPGDT
-1329 SFLMGQVV
+1329 GFLMGQVV

-1348 VIRDGNRPAKRSEV
+1348 VVHDGGKPAEASQV

-1409 VGRLIPIG
+1409 VGRLIPVG

-1429 REEEKAEKLAREGN
+1429 KEEEKAEKLAREGN
-1443 GQQQLMDL
+1443 GQQQLLDI

>member
-1 MSNVLQKIFGQI
+1 MTNMLQKIFGQI
-13 ETKEQFDALRITI
+13 ETKEQFEALRITI

-44 TINYHSM
+44 TINYHSL
-51 KPEQEGL
+51 KPEPEGL
-58 FCQQIFGPAKD
+58 FCQQIFGPVKD

-76 YKRIKYRGLICE
+76 YKRIKFRGVVCE
-88 KCGVE
+88 RCGVE
-93 VGSSSVR
+93 VGPSSVR

-149 PGLTNLKQYDVISED
+149 PGLTSLKQYDVISED
-164 DYQAAIEEFG
+164 EYQKAVEEFG
-174 ADAFRVGI
+174 ADAFHVGI
-182 GAEGVREIIA
+182 GAEGVRSIIA
-192 GMDMGD
+192 NLDMGD
-198 ERTRLREE
+198 ERTRLRAE
-206 LAETKSETKRRSLI
+206 LAETKSDAKRKGLI

-225 VEAFLDSKT
+225 VEAFLESKT
-234 EPAWMLPDVIPVI
+234 DPAWMLPDVIPVI
-247 PPEMRPLVTLDAGH
+247 PPDMRPLVTLDAGH

-282 KFMEMHAPDIII
+282 RFIEMHAPEIIV

-355 VIVSGPTLKLHQ
+355 VIVSGPSLKLHQ
-367 VGLPKTM
+367 VGLPKVM
-374 ALELFKPFVFSRLM
+374 ALDLFKPFVYARLM
-388 TGGYANTLKT
+388 AGDYANTIKT

-409 VWEMLEKVIYQH
+409 VWEILEQVIHQH
-421 PVLLNRA
+421 PVLLNRQ
-428 PTLHRLSLL
+428 PTLHRLSML

-465 DQMSVHVP
+465 DQMAVHVP

-484 LMLASNNV
+484 LMLSSNNI
-492 LSPANGD
+492 LSPANGE

-522 DEKSPRF
+522 TDKSPRF
-529 ANMDEVKLAL
+529 ANMDEVKMAL
-539 ENKSITLHTPIIARI
+539 ENKSITLHTPIVARI
-554 NGKTE
+554 NGKIY

-576 NMPFSLVNKVMPV
+576 NMPFDLVNKVMPV
-589 SEIKALLATTYER
+589 GEIKALLATTYER
-602 CGDKEMI
+602 CGDKATI

-614 LKNTGFEQAARS
+614 LKDTGFEQAARS

-639 EKKAMIAASEKTAE
+639 EKKTIIAETEKSAE
-653 EIEDQYQNGLLS
+653 EIEQQYQNGLLS
-665 KGERYNKLVDLWQ
+665 GGEKHNKLIDLWQ
-678 TTTDKLGDMAYA
+678 NTTDKIGDLAYA
-690 ALGKSSGDQWNS
+690 ALGKTTGDNWNS
-702 VYMMALSGARGSK
+702 VLMMALSGARGSK
-715 RQIQQLAGMR
+715 RQIQQVAGMR

-747 LTMSEYFTSTHGAR
+747 LTMAEYFTSTHGAR

-784 AQNTVITEHDCGTSE
+784 AQNTVITEHDCGTTE
-799 CIEAKPVYNG
+799 YITAKPVYQG
-809 SKIEVPLGDVV
+809 STLAVKLGDVV

-825 AEDIIDSKTK
+825 AHDIVHPITK
-835 EVIVPKGELITKA
+835 EVIVPAGELITKA
-848 ASKRINASDLKSAKV
+848 AARQINESGLPSVDV
-863 RSVLTCCSDGL
+863 RSVLTCHSDGL

-882 LSRNA
+882 LSRQA

-917 GGVATAAESSFIEV
+917 GGVASGGAESHYIEV
-931 AVPKDEKAF
+931 PVAGKIK
-940 IELQDVETAVNSN
+940 LTGVNTITNSA
-953 GRFVVMSRKGHVV
+953 GRVV
-966 VKDGNRSE
+966 VLSRNGE
-974 LSKTALPYGAL
+974 LSVVDDKGEQLFTTKLPYAAMMIVSDGDMVDKGAK
-985 LVGKFAKSTD
+985 V
-995 AFVVEAS
+995 
-1002 DKDQSIKIAEWD
+1002 AEWD
-1014 ASATA
+1014 PYSNT
-1019 IIAETDGQVVYND
+1019 IIAEKDGIVQFQD
-1032 LIENVSFQDEADA
+1032 LIENVSYQEEVDS
-1045 QTSIVS
+1045 TTGITS
-1051 RKVIS
+1051 RKVIN
-1056 WTGNTNKNLKPSIKL
+1056 WKANTKKALNPAITL
-1071 VDNKGDVI
+1071 VNDRGEVI
-1079 SLGGKKVAEY
+1079 SLGGKKIAEY
-1089 LLPTHSVLGAKIIDK
+1089 LLPMYSILNVSNGATVTA
-1104 ENIKRGDVIARI
+1104 GDILARI
-1116 PVQAKGAGDITGGL
+1116 PVQTKRTGDITGGL

-1138 VRRPSNPALLSEIA
+1138 VRRPSNPALLVEID
-1152 GTVELKEIKNKMVIT
+1152 GTIELEDAKSKIIIRIMP
-1167 VESDPMQTIKDIDT
+1167 D
-1181 EKRKVVVNDG
+1181 DG
-1191 AMVVKG
+1191 TAP
-1197 DVLVDKTDD
+1197 
-1206 QDAIRANQDGK
+1206 
-1217 VYVYETTSI
+1217 
-1226 VDGQKQ
+1226 
-1232 TRTTIDICDYVEYPV
+1232 VEYAVP
-1247 AKGAKLL
+1247 KGTNLL
-1254 VRTGDI
+1254 VRSGD
-1260 VAKAEKLVDGDP
+1260 VVKKADKLVDGDP

-1281 GQKALSTFMV
+1281 GQKALATFMV
-1291 EQIQQVYRLQGVTIN
+1291 EQIQQVYRLQGVSIN

-1316 MTRRVEITDPGDT
+1316 MTRRVEITNPGDT
-1329 SFLMGQVV
+1329 GFLMGQVV

-1348 VIRDGNRPAKRSEV
+1348 VVHDGGKPAEASQV

-1391 AAISGST
+1391 AAISGAT

-1409 VGRLIPIG
+1409 VGRLIPVG

-1429 REEEKAEKLAREGN
+1429 REEERAEKLAREGN
-1443 GQQQLMDL
+1443 AQQQLLDI

>member
-1 MSNVLQKIFGQI
+1 MSNMLQKIFGQI
-13 ETKEQFDALRITI
+13 ENKEQFDALRITI

-51 KPEQEGL
+51 KPEAEGL
-58 FCQQIFGPAKD
+58 FCQQIFGPVKD

-76 YKRIKYRGLICE
+76 YKRIKYRGVVCE
-88 KCGVE
+88 RCGVE
-93 VGSSSVR
+93 VGSASVR

-108 LAMPVAHTWFLRE
+108 LAIPVTHTWFLRE

-134 KLEQVISYDAYIVIE
+134 KLEQVVSYDAYIVIE

-164 DYQAAIEEFG
+164 EYQAAVEEFG

-182 GAEGVREIIA
+182 GAEGVRSIIA
-192 GMDMGD
+192 NLDMGD
-198 ERTRLREE
+198 ERTRLRAE
-206 LAETKSETKRRSLI
+206 LSETKSETKRKALI

-234 EPAWMLPDVIPVI
+234 DPAWMLPDIIPVI
-247 PPEMRPLVTLDAGH
+247 PPDMRPMVTLDAGH

-282 KFMEMHAPDIII
+282 RFMEMHAPDIIV

-311 GHKARPMVS
+311 AHKARPMVS

-374 ALELFKPFVFSRLM
+374 ALELFKPFVFARLLA
-388 TGGYANTLKT
+388 GDYANTIKT
-398 ARKMVENGEDI
+398 ARKMVENGEDV
-409 VWEMLEKVIYQH
+409 VWEILENVIYEH

-428 PTLHRLSLL
+428 PSLHRLSLL

-451 HPLVCK
+451 HPLVCS

-484 LMLASNNV
+484 LMLSSNNV
-492 LSPANGD
+492 LSPANGA

-522 DEKSPRF
+522 TEKSPRF

-539 ENKSITLHTPIIARI
+539 ENKSITLHTPIVARI
-554 NGKTE
+554 KGKTYQ
-559 KTTAGRMILG
+559 TTAGRMILG
-569 ELLPKSE
+569 ELLPDSE
-576 NMPFSLVNKVMPV
+576 KMPFDLVNKVMPR
-589 SEIKALLATTYER
+589 SAIKSLLATTYER

-614 LKNTGFEQAARS
+614 LKDTGFEQAARS
-626 GISIGYDDIVIPE
+626 GISIGYDDIVIPS
-639 EKKAMIAASEKTAE
+639 EKKDIIAQSEKAAE
-653 EIEDQYQNGLLS
+653 EIEEQYQNGLLS
-665 KGERYNKLVDLWQ
+665 GGERYNKLIDLWHG
-678 TTTDKLGDMAYA
+678 TTDKLGDMAYA
-690 ALGKSSGDQWNS
+690 ALGKSNGDNWNS
-702 VYMMALSGARGSK
+702 IYMMALSEARGSK

-770 TADAGYLTR
+770 TAEAGYLTR

-784 AQNTVITEHDCGTSE
+784 AQNTVITEHDCGTTE
-799 CIEAKPVYNG
+799 FITAKPVYQG
-809 SKIEVPLGDVV
+809 STLSVPLGDVV

-825 AEDIIDSKTK
+825 AHDIVHPITK
-835 EVIVPKGELITKA
+835 EVIVPAGELITKA
-848 ASKRINASDLKSAKV
+848 AAKAINESGLPSVDV

-917 GGVATAAESSFIEV
+917 GGVASGGAESHFIEV
-931 AVPKDEKAF
+931 PVAGRIK
-940 IELQDVETAVNSN
+940 LSGVETIKNSAGRIVVLSRN
-953 GRFVVMSRKGHVV
+953 GKISVVDSDDK
-966 VKDGNRSE
+966 E
-974 LSKTALPYGAL
+974 LFSSNLPYASMLIVNDGDTVEKGAK
-985 LVGKFAKSTD
+985 V
-995 AFVVEAS
+995 
-1002 DKDQSIKIAEWD
+1002 AEWD
-1014 ASATA
+1014 PYSNT
-1019 IIAETDGQVVYND
+1019 IIAEKDGIVSFND
-1032 LIENVSFQDEADA
+1032 LVENVSYQEEVDSM
-1045 QTSIVS
+1045 TGIVS
-1051 RKVIS
+1051 RKVIN
-1056 WTGNTNKNLKPSIKL
+1056 WKTNTKKALKPAITL
-1071 VDNKGDVI
+1071 VDAKGNVI
-1079 SLGGKKVAEY
+1079 NLGGKKIAEY
-1089 LLPTHSVLGAKIIDK
+1089 LLPIYSVLNVANGDK
-1104 ENIKRGDVIARI
+1104 VVAGDILARI
-1116 PVQAKGAGDITGGL
+1116 PVQAKRTGDITGGL

-1138 VRRPSNPALLSEIA
+1138 VRRPTNPALLAEID
-1152 GTVELKEIKNKMVIT
+1152 GTVDLEDSKSKIIIRIEPT
-1167 VESDPMQTIKDIDT
+1167 
-1181 EKRKVVVNDG
+1181 DG
-1191 AMVVKG
+1191 TAP
-1197 DVLVDKTDD
+1197 
-1206 QDAIRANQDGK
+1206 
-1217 VYVYETTSI
+1217 
-1226 VDGQKQ
+1226 
-1232 TRTTIDICDYVEYPV
+1232 VEYAVP
-1247 AKGAKLL
+1247 KGTNLL
-1254 VRTGDI
+1254 VRSGDF
-1260 VAKAEKLVDGDP
+1260 VRKADKLVDGDP

-1281 GQKALSTFMV
+1281 GQKALATFMV
-1291 EQIQQVYRLQGVTIN
+1291 EQIQQVYRLQGAIIN
-1306 DKHIEILIRE
+1306 DKHIEIVIRE
-1316 MTRRVEITDPGDT
+1316 MTRRVEITNPGDT
-1329 SFLMGQVV
+1329 GFLIGAVV
-1337 DRVDFEEENAR
+1337 DRVDLDEENAR
-1348 VIRDGNRPAKRSEV
+1348 VAREGGRIAEASQV
-1362 LVGLTRASLTSR
+1362 LVGLTRASLTTR

-1409 VGRLIPIG
+1409 VGRLIPVG

-1429 REEEKAEKLAREGN
+1429 REEEKAERLAREGN
-1443 GQQQLMDL
+1443 GQQQLLDI

>member
-1 MSNVLQKIFGQI
+1 MTNMLQKIFGQI

-44 TINYHSM
+44 TINYHSL
-51 KPEQEGL
+51 KPEPEGL
-58 FCQQIFGPAKD
+58 FCQEIFGPVKD
-69 YECACGK
+69 FECACGK
-76 YKRIKYRGLICE
+76 YKRIKNRGVICE
-88 KCGVE
+88 KCHVE
-93 VGSSSVR
+93 VGPSSVR

-121 GKIATLLNNLPQK
+121 GKIAVLLNNLPQK

-149 PGLTNLKQYDVISED
+149 PGLTNLKLYDVISED
-164 DYQAAIEEFG
+164 EYQAKVEEFG

-182 GAEGVREIIA
+182 GAEGVRSIIA
-192 GMDMGD
+192 NLDMGD
-198 ERTRLREE
+198 ERTRLRAE
-206 LAETKSETKRRSLI
+206 LAETKSEQKRKLLI

-225 VEAFLDSKT
+225 VESFLDSKT
-234 EPAWMLPDVIPVI
+234 EPAWMLPDVLPVI
-247 PPEMRPLVTLDAGH
+247 PPDMRPLVTLDAGH

-282 KFMEMHAPDIII
+282 RFKEMHAPDIII

-355 VIVSGPTLKLHQ
+355 VITPGPTLRMHQ

-374 ALELFKPFVFSRLM
+374 ALELFKPFVFAKLLA
-388 TGGYANTLKT
+388 GGYANTLKT

-409 VWEMLEKVIYQH
+409 VWEILEKVIYQH

-428 PTLHRLSLL
+428 PSLHRLSLI

-484 LMLASNNV
+484 LMLSTNNV
-492 LSPANGD
+492 MSPASGD
-499 PMIVPSQDM
+499 PMTVPSQDM

-514 ISLINGEH
+514 ISLMNGEH
-522 DEKSPRF
+522 DEKKSPRF
-529 ANMDEVKLAL
+529 SGMDEVKLAL
-539 ENKSITLHTPIIARI
+539 ENKLITLHTPIYARV
-554 NGKTE
+554 NGKTYA
-559 KTTAGRMILG
+559 TTAGRMILG
-569 ELLPKSE
+569 ELLPKSD
-576 NMPFSLVNKVMPV
+576 NMPFDLVNKVMPAK
-589 SEIKALLATTYER
+589 EIKKLLATTYER
-602 CGDKEMI
+602 CGDKAMI

-614 LKNTGFEQAARS
+614 LKDTGFEQAARS
-626 GISIGYDDIVIPE
+626 GISIGFNDIVIPE
-639 EKKAMIAASEKTAE
+639 EKKEMIAESTKAAE
-653 EIEDQYQNGLLS
+653 EIEEQYQNGLLS
-665 KGERYNKLVDLWQ
+665 GGERHNKLIDLWQ
-678 TTTDKLGDMAYA
+678 KTTDKLGDLAYA
-690 ALGKSSGDQWNS
+690 TLGKTTGDNWNS

-715 RQIQQLAGMR
+715 GQIQQLAGMR

-770 TADAGYLTR
+770 TASAGYLTR

-784 AQNTVITEHDCGTSE
+784 AQNTVITEHDCGTHE
-799 CIEAKPVYNG
+799 FITAKPVYQG
-809 SKIEVPLGDVV
+809 STLVVPLGDVV

-825 AEDIIDSKTK
+825 AHDIINPMTK
-835 EVIVPKGELITKA
+835 EVIVPAGELVT
-848 ASKRINASDLKSAKV
+848 KSAAKAINECGLPSVDV
-863 RSVLTCCSDGL
+863 RSVLTCQSDGL

-887 LVHVGEA
+887 LVHVGEP

-917 GGVATAAESSFIEV
+917 GGIAESSAESHFIEMPV
-931 AVPKDEKAF
+931 AGKIKLIGVNTIKNKA
-940 IELQDVETAVNSN
+940 
-953 GRFVVMSRKGHVV
+953 GRVV
-966 VKDGNRSE
+966 VLSRNGEIAVVDDKDNKLFSC
-974 LSKTALPYGAL
+974 ALPYASKMIVSDGDMVDKGAK
-985 LVGKFAKSTD
+985 V
-995 AFVVEAS
+995 
-1002 DKDQSIKIAEWD
+1002 AEWD
-1014 ASATA
+1014 PYSND
-1019 IIAETDGQVVYND
+1019 IIAEKDGTVCFND
-1032 LIENVSFQDEADA
+1032 LIENVSFQEEVDP
-1045 QTSIVS
+1045 TTGIIS
-1051 RKVIS
+1051 RKV
-1056 WTGNTNKNLKPSIKL
+1056 TNWKNVTKKPLNPSITL
-1071 VDNKGDVI
+1071 VDANGEVI
-1079 SLGGKKVAEY
+1079 SLGGKKIAEY
-1089 LLPTHSVLGAKIIDK
+1089 MVPMYSVLTVANGDK
-1104 ENIKRGDVIARI
+1104 VSAGDILARI
-1116 PVQAKGAGDITGGL
+1116 PVQAKKTGDITGGL
-1130 PRVNELLE
+1130 PRVEELLE
-1138 VRRPSNPALLSEIA
+1138 VRRPANPALLAEID
-1152 GTVELKEIKNKMVIT
+1152 GTIELEDAKSKIIIRIEPT
-1167 VESDPMQTIKDIDT
+1167 
-1181 EKRKVVVNDG
+1181 DG
-1191 AMVVKG
+1191 TAP
-1197 DVLVDKTDD
+1197 
-1206 QDAIRANQDGK
+1206 
-1217 VYVYETTSI
+1217 
-1226 VDGQKQ
+1226 
-1232 TRTTIDICDYVEYPV
+1232 VEYAVP
-1247 AKGAKLL
+1247 KGTNLL
-1254 VRTGDI
+1254 VRSGD
-1260 VAKAEKLVDGDP
+1260 VVKKAEKLVDGEP

-1281 GQKALSTFMV
+1281 GQKALATFMV
-1291 EQIQQVYRLQGVTIN
+1291 EQVQQVYRLQGVTIN

-1316 MTRRVEITDPGDT
+1316 MTRRVEIANPGDT
-1329 SFLMGQVV
+1329 GFLMGSVV

-1348 VIRDGNRPAKRSEV
+1348 VIRDGGRPAEASQV

-1391 AAISGST
+1391 AAINGST

-1429 REEEKAEKLAREGN
+1429 KEEERAEKIAREG
-1443 GQQQLMDL
+1443 GEHQQLLDI

>member
-1 MSNVLQKIFGQI
+1 MTDILQKIFGQI

-44 TINYHSM
+44 TINYHSL
-51 KPEQEGL
+51 KPEPEGL
-58 FCQQIFGPAKD
+58 FCQQIFGPVKD

-76 YKRIKYRGLICE
+76 YKRIKFRGVVCE
-88 KCGVE
+88 RCGVE
-93 VGSSSVR
+93 VGPSTVR

-149 PGLTNLKQYDVISED
+149 PGLTSLKQYDVISED
-164 DYQAAIEEFG
+164 EYQKAVEEFG

-182 GAEGVREIIA
+182 GAEGVRSIIA
-192 GMDMGD
+192 NLDMGD
-198 ERTRLREE
+198 ERTRLRAE
-206 LAETKSETKRRSLI
+206 LAETKSDAKRKGLI

-247 PPEMRPLVTLDAGH
+247 PPDMRPLVTLDAGH

-282 KFMEMHAPDIII
+282 RFIEMHAPEIIV

-338 RFRMNMLG
+338 RFRMNLLG

-355 VIVSGPTLKLHQ
+355 VIVSGPSLKLHQ

-374 ALELFKPFVFSRLM
+374 ALELFKPFVYSRLM
-388 TGGYANTLKT
+388 AGDYANTLKT
-398 ARKMVENGEDI
+398 ARKMVENGEDV
-409 VWEMLEKVIYQH
+409 VWEILEKVIHQH
-421 PVLLNRA
+421 PVLLNRQ
-428 PTLHRLSLL
+428 PTLHRLSML

-465 DQMSVHVP
+465 DQMAVHVP

-484 LMLASNNV
+484 LMLSSNNV
-492 LSPANGD
+492 LSPANGE

-522 DEKSPRF
+522 TDKSPRF
-529 ANMDEVKLAL
+529 ANMDEVKMAL
-539 ENKSITLHTPIIARI
+539 ENKSITLHTPIVARI
-554 NGKTE
+554 NGKIY

-576 NMPFSLVNKVMPV
+576 NMPFDLVNKVMPV
-589 SEIKALLATTYER
+589 GEIKALLATTYER
-602 CGDKEMI
+602 CGDKAMI

-614 LKNTGFEQAARS
+614 LKDTGFEQAARS

-639 EKKAMIAASEKTAE
+639 EKKQIIAETEQAAE
-653 EIEDQYQNGLLS
+653 EIEQQYQNGLLS
-665 KGERYNKLVDLWQ
+665 GGEKHNKLIDLWQ
-678 TTTDKLGDMAYA
+678 NTTDKIGDLAYA
-690 ALGKSSGDQWNS
+690 ALGKTTGDDWNS
-702 VYMMALSGARGSK
+702 VLMMALSGARGSK
-715 RQIQQLAGMR
+715 RQIQQVAGMR

-747 LTMSEYFTSTHGAR
+747 LTMAEYFTSTHGAR

-784 AQNTVITEHDCGTSE
+784 AQNTVITEHDCGTDE
-799 CIEAKPVYNG
+799 YITAKPVYQG
-809 SKIEVPLGDVV
+809 STLAVPLGDVV

-825 AEDIIDSKTK
+825 AHDIVHPITK
-835 EVIVPKGELITKA
+835 EVIVPAGELVTKA
-848 ASKRINASDLKSAKV
+848 AARKINESGLPSVDV
-863 RSVLTCCSDGL
+863 RSVLTCHSDGL

-882 LSRNA
+882 LSRQA

-917 GGVATAAESSFIEV
+917 GGVASGGAESHYIEV
-931 AVPKDEKAF
+931 PVAGTIK
-940 IELQDVETAVNSN
+940 LTGVNTIKNSAD
-953 GRFVVMSRKGHVV
+953 RVV
-966 VKDGNRSE
+966 VLSRNGE
-974 LSKTALPYGAL
+974 LSVVDAKGEKLFTTKLPYASMMIVNDGDTVEKGAK
-985 LVGKFAKSTD
+985 V
-995 AFVVEAS
+995 
-1002 DKDQSIKIAEWD
+1002 AEWD
-1014 ASATA
+1014 PYSNT
-1019 IIAETDGQVVYND
+1019 IIAEKDGIVQFQD
-1032 LIENVSFQDEADA
+1032 LIENVSYQEEVDS
-1045 QTSIVS
+1045 TTGITS
-1051 RKVIS
+1051 RKVIN
-1056 WTGNTNKNLKPSIKL
+1056 WKANTKKALNPAITL
-1071 VDNKGDVI
+1071 VDEHGQVI
-1079 SLGGKKVAEY
+1079 SLGGKKIAEY
-1089 LLPTHSVLGAKIIDK
+1089 LLPMYSILNVANGATVAA
-1104 ENIKRGDVIARI
+1104 GDVLARI
-1116 PVQAKGAGDITGGL
+1116 PVQTKRTGDITGGL

-1138 VRRPSNPALLSEIA
+1138 VRRPANPALLAE
-1152 GTVELKEIKNKMVIT
+1152 
-1167 VESDPMQTIKDIDT
+1167 
-1181 EKRKVVVNDG
+1181 
-1191 AMVVKG
+1191 
-1197 DVLVDKTDD
+1197 
-1206 QDAIRANQDGK
+1206 
-1217 VYVYETTSI
+1217 
-1226 VDGQKQ
+1226 VDG
-1232 TRTTIDICDYVEYPV
+1232 TIELEDAKSKIIIRIMPDDGTAPVEYAVP
-1247 AKGAKLL
+1247 KGTNLL
-1254 VRTGDI
+1254 VRSGDT
-1260 VAKAEKLVDGDP
+1260 VKKAEKLVDGDP

-1281 GQKALSTFMV
+1281 GQKALATFMV
-1291 EQIQQVYRLQGVTIN
+1291 EQIQQVYRLQGVSIN

-1316 MTRRVEITDPGDT
+1316 MTRRVEITNPGDT
-1329 SFLMGQVV
+1329 GFLMGAVV
-1337 DRVDFEEENAR
+1337 DRVDFEEENQR
-1348 VIRDGNRPAKRSEV
+1348 VIHDGGRPAESSQV

-1391 AAISGST
+1391 AAISGAT

-1409 VGRLIPIG
+1409 VGRLIPVG

-1429 REEEKAEKLAREGN
+1429 REEERAEKLAREGN
-1443 GQQQLMDL
+1443 AQQQLLDI

>member
-1 MSNVLQKIFGQI
+1 MTNMLQKIFGQI

-44 TINYHSM
+44 TINYHSL
-51 KPEQEGL
+51 KPEPEGL
-58 FCQQIFGPAKD
+58 FCQQIFGPVKD

-76 YKRIKYRGLICE
+76 YKRIKFRGVVCE
-88 KCGVE
+88 RCGVE
-93 VGSSSVR
+93 VGSSTVR

-164 DYQAAIEEFG
+164 EYQNAVEEFG
-174 ADAFRVGI
+174 ADAFHVGI
-182 GAEGVREIIA
+182 GAEGIRSIIA
-192 GMDMGD
+192 NLDMGD
-198 ERTRLREE
+198 ERTRLRAEIS
-206 LAETKSETKRRSLI
+206 ETKSDAKRKALI

-234 EPAWMLPDVIPVI
+234 EPAWMLPDIIPVI
-247 PPEMRPLVTLDAGH
+247 PPDMRPLVTLDAGH

-282 KFMEMHAPDIII
+282 RFIEMHAPEIIV

-333 RGKSG
+333 SGKSG
-338 RFRMNMLG
+338 RFRMNLLG

-355 VIVSGPTLKLHQ
+355 VIVSGPSLKLHQ

-374 ALELFKPFVFSRLM
+374 ALELFKPFVYARLLA
-388 TGGYANTLKT
+388 GDYANTLKT

-409 VWEMLEKVIYQH
+409 VWEILEKVIYQH

-428 PTLHRLSLL
+428 PSLHRLSLL

-484 LMLASNNV
+484 LMLSSNNV
-492 LSPANGD
+492 LSPANGE

-522 DEKSPRF
+522 TEKSPRF

-539 ENKSITLHTPIIARI
+539 ENKTITLHTPIVARI
-554 NGKTE
+554 NGKIY

-569 ELLPKSE
+569 ELLPKSDD
-576 NMPFSLVNKVMPV
+576 MPFDLVNKVMPV
-589 SEIKALLATTYER
+589 KEIKALLATTYER
-602 CGDKEMI
+602 CGDKATI

-614 LKNTGFEQAARS
+614 LKDTGFEQAARS
-626 GISIGYDDIVIPE
+626 GISIGFDDIVIPE
-639 EKKAMIAASEKTAE
+639 EKKDLIAESEKAAE
-653 EIEDQYQNGLLS
+653 EIEEQYQNGLLS
-665 KGERYNKLVDLWQ
+665 GGERHNKLIDLWQ
-678 TTTDKLGDMAYA
+678 KTTDKLGDLAYA
-690 ALGKSSGDQWNS
+690 ALGKTTGDNWNS
-702 VYMMALSGARGSK
+702 VLMMALSGARGSK

-784 AQNTVITEHDCGTSE
+784 AQNTVITEHDCGTTE
-799 CIEAKPVYNG
+799 YITAKPVYQG
-809 SKIEVPLGDVV
+809 STLSVALGDVV

-825 AEDIIDSKTK
+825 AHDIIHPITK
-835 EVIVPKGELITKA
+835 EVIVPAGELITKTA
-848 ASKRINASDLKSAKV
+848 AKKINESGLPSVDV

-917 GGVATAAESSFIEV
+917 GGVAAGGAESHFIEV
-931 AVPKDEKAF
+931 PVSGTIKLTGVNTIKNSAGRIVVLSRNGELAVVDDKGEKLF
-940 IELQDVETAVNSN
+940 SSN
-953 GRFVVMSRKGHVV
+953 
-966 VKDGNRSE
+966 
-974 LSKTALPYGAL
+974 LPYASMLIVNDGDKVEKGAK
-985 LVGKFAKSTD
+985 V
-995 AFVVEAS
+995 
-1002 DKDQSIKIAEWD
+1002 AEWD
-1014 ASATA
+1014 PYSNT
-1019 IIAETDGQVVYND
+1019 IIAEKDGIVQFND
-1032 LIENVSFQDEADA
+1032 LIENVSYQEEVDSM
-1045 QTSIVS
+1045 TGIVS
-1051 RKVIS
+1051 RKVIN
-1056 WTGNTNKNLKPSIKL
+1056 WKTNTKKALNPAITL
-1071 VDNKGDVI
+1071 VNEKGEIV
-1079 SLGGKKVAEY
+1079 SLGGKKIAEY
-1089 LLPTHSVLGAKIIDK
+1089 LLPMYSILNVANGA
-1104 ENIKRGDVIARI
+1104 NVVAGDVLARI
-1116 PVQAKGAGDITGGL
+1116 PVQSKRTSDITGGL

-1138 VRRPSNPALLSEIA
+1138 VRRPANPALLAEID
-1152 GTVELKEIKNKMVIT
+1152 GTIELEDAKSKILVRI
-1167 VESDPMQTIKDIDT
+1167 VPD
-1181 EKRKVVVNDG
+1181 DG
-1191 AMVVKG
+1191 TAP
-1197 DVLVDKTDD
+1197 
-1206 QDAIRANQDGK
+1206 
-1217 VYVYETTSI
+1217 
-1226 VDGQKQ
+1226 
-1232 TRTTIDICDYVEYPV
+1232 VEYAVP
-1247 AKGAKLL
+1247 KGTNLL
-1254 VRTGDI
+1254 VRSGD
-1260 VAKAEKLVDGDP
+1260 VVRKADKLVDGDP

-1281 GQKALSTFMV
+1281 GQKALATFMV
-1291 EQIQQVYRLQGVTIN
+1291 EQIQQVYRLQGVVIN

-1316 MTRRVEITDPGDT
+1316 MTRRVEITNPGDT
-1329 SFLMGQVV
+1329 GFLMGQVV

-1348 VIRDGNRPAKRSEV
+1348 VTHDGGKPAVASQV

-1391 AAISGST
+1391 AAISGAT

-1429 REEEKAEKLAREGN
+1429 KEEEKAEKLAREGN
-1443 GQQQLMDL
+1443 TQQQLLDI

>member
-1 MSNVLQKIFGQI
+1 MTNMLQKIFGQI
-13 ETKEQFDALRITI
+13 ETKEQFDALRISI

-44 TINYHSM
+44 TINYHSL
-51 KPEQEGL
+51 KPESEGL
-58 FCQQIFGPAKD
+58 FCQQIFGPVKD

-76 YKRIKYRGLICE
+76 YKRIKFRGVVCE
-88 KCGVE
+88 RCGVE
-93 VGSSSVR
+93 VGSSAVR

-108 LAMPVAHTWFLRE
+108 LAIPVAHTWFLRE

-134 KLEQVISYDAYIVIE
+134 KLEQVISYDAYIVTE
-149 PGLTNLKQYDVISED
+149 PGLTSLKQYDVISED
-164 DYQAAIEEFG
+164 EYQAAVEEFG
-174 ADAFRVGI
+174 ADSFHVGI
-182 GAEGVREIIA
+182 GAEGIREIISNL
-192 GMDMGD
+192 DMGD
-198 ERTRLREE
+198 ERTRLRAE
-206 LAETKSETKRRSLI
+206 LSETKSEAKRKSII

-234 EPAWMLPDVIPVI
+234 EPAWMLPDIIPVI
-247 PPEMRPLVTLDAGH
+247 PPDMRPLVTLDAGH

-282 KFMEMHAPDIII
+282 RFMEMHAPEIIV

-355 VIVSGPTLKLHQ
+355 VITPGPTLRMHQ

-374 ALELFKPFVFSRLM
+374 ALELFKPFVFAKLLA
-388 TGGYANTLKT
+388 GDYANTLKT

-409 VWEMLEKVIYQH
+409 VWEILEKVIYQH

-428 PTLHRLSLL
+428 PSLHRLSLI

-484 LMLASNNV
+484 LMLSTNNI

-499 PMIVPSQDM
+499 PMTVPTQDM

-522 DEKSPRF
+522 DEKTSPRF

-539 ENKSITLHTPIIARI
+539 ENKTITLHTPIYARVK
-554 NGKTE
+554 GQKYA
-559 KTTAGRMILG
+559 TTAGRMILG
-569 ELLPKSE
+569 ELLPE
-576 NMPFSLVNKVMPV
+576 GMPFDSVNKVIPAG
-589 SEIKALLATTYER
+589 EIKKLLAKTYEV
-602 CGDKEMI
+602 CGDKAMI

-614 LKNTGFEQAARS
+614 LKDTGFEQAVRS
-626 GISIGYDDIVIPE
+626 GISIGFDDIVIPA
-639 EKKAMIAASEKTAE
+639 EKEAMIAKSEKAAA
-653 EIEDQYQNGLLS
+653 EIEEQYQNGLLS
-665 KGERYNKLVDLWQ
+665 SGERHNKLIDLWQ
-678 TTTDKLGDMAYA
+678 HTTDELGNLAFA
-690 ALGKSSGDQWNS
+690 ALGKSEGDKWNS
-702 VYMMALSGARGSK
+702 IYMMADSKARGSK
-715 RQIQQLAGMR
+715 GQIQQLAGMR

-770 TADAGYLTR
+770 TASAGYLTR
-779 RLVEL
+779 RLVDL
-784 AQNTVITEHDCGTSE
+784 AINTVITEHDCGTHE
-799 CIEAKPVYNG
+799 FITAKPVYQG
-809 SKIEVPLGDVV
+809 STLTVALGDVV

-825 AEDIIDSKTK
+825 AHDVVHPLTK
-835 EVIVPKGELITKA
+835 EVIVKAGDLITKVA
-848 ASKRINASDLKSAKV
+848 ARQINESGLPSVDV
-863 RSVLTCCSDGL
+863 RSVLTCQSDGL

-887 LVHVGEA
+887 LVHVGEP
-894 VGVIAGQS
+894 VGLIAGQS

-917 GGVATAAESSFIEV
+917 GGIAEGGSESHFIEMPV
-931 AVPKDEKAF
+931 AGNIKLEN
-940 IELQDVETAVNSN
+940 VNTITNSA
-953 GRFVVMSRKGHVV
+953 GRVV
-966 VKDGNRSE
+966 VLSRTGRIAVVNKEGKE
-974 LSKTALPYGAL
+974 LFGCALPYASML
-985 LVGKFAKSTD
+985 LVNEGDK
-995 AFVVEAS
+995 VE
-1002 DKDQSIKIAEWD
+1002 KGQKVAEWD
-1014 ASATA
+1014 PYSNT
-1019 IIAETDGQVVYND
+1019 IIAEKDGTVSFND
-1032 LIENVSFQDEADA
+1032 LIENVSYQEEVDSM
-1045 QTSIVS
+1045 TGIVS
-1051 RKVIS
+1051 RKVIN
-1056 WTGNTNKNLKPSIKL
+1056 WKTNTKKALNPSIRL
-1071 VDNKGDVI
+1071 VDDKGEVI
-1079 SLGGKKVAEY
+1079 SLGGKKIAEY
-1089 LLPTHSVLGAKIIDK
+1089 LLPTYSILNVSNGDKIHA
-1104 ENIKRGDVIARI
+1104 GDVLARI
-1116 PVQAKGAGDITGGL
+1116 PVQTKKTGDITGGL
-1130 PRVNELLE
+1130 PRVEELLE
-1138 VRRPSNPALLSEIA
+1138 IRRPANPALLAEID
-1152 GTVELKEIKNKMVIT
+1152 GTVELEDAKSKIIIRIEPT
-1167 VESDPMQTIKDIDT
+1167 
-1181 EKRKVVVNDG
+1181 DG
-1191 AMVVKG
+1191 TAP
-1197 DVLVDKTDD
+1197 
-1206 QDAIRANQDGK
+1206 
-1217 VYVYETTSI
+1217 
-1226 VDGQKQ
+1226 
-1232 TRTTIDICDYVEYPV
+1232 VEYAVP
-1247 AKGAKLL
+1247 KGTNLL
-1254 VRTGDI
+1254 VRSGDT
-1260 VAKAEKLVDGDP
+1260 VRKADKLVDGDP

-1281 GQKALSTFMV
+1281 GQKALAQFMV
-1291 EQIQQVYRLQGVTIN
+1291 EQVQQVYRLQGVSIN

-1316 MTRRVEITDPGDT
+1316 MTRRVEISNPGDT
-1329 SFLMGQVV
+1329 GFLSGQVV

-1348 VIRDGNRPAKRSEV
+1348 VAKDGGRVAEASQV

-1391 AAISGST
+1391 AAINGST
-1398 DKLVGINENLI
+1398 DKLVGVNENLI

-1429 REEEKAEKLAREGN
+1429 KEEEKAEKLAREG
-1443 GQQQLMDL
+1443 GEQQQMLDI

>member
-1 MSNVLQKIFGQI
+1 MSNMLQKIFGQI

-44 TINYHSM
+44 TINYHSL
-51 KPEQEGL
+51 KPEAEGL
-58 FCQQIFGPAKD
+58 FCQQIFGPVKD

-76 YKRIKYRGLICE
+76 YKRIKFRGIVCE
-88 KCGVE
+88 RCGVE
-93 VGSSSVR
+93 VGPSAVR

-164 DYQAAIEEFG
+164 EYQSAVEEFG

-182 GAEGVREIIA
+182 GAEGVREIIS
-192 GMDMGD
+192 GLDMGD
-198 ERTRLREE
+198 ERTRLRAE
-206 LAETKSETKRRSLI
+206 LSETKSEAKRKALI

-234 EPAWMLPDVIPVI
+234 DPAWMLPDVLPVI
-247 PPEMRPLVTLDAGH
+247 PPDMRPLVTLDAGH

-282 KFMEMHAPDIII
+282 RFMEMHAPEIIV

-374 ALELFKPFVFSRLM
+374 ALELFKPFVYARLLA
-388 TGGYANTLKT
+388 GDYANTLKT
-398 ARKMVENGEDI
+398 ARKMVENGEDV
-409 VWEMLEKVIYQH
+409 VWEILEKVIHEH

-484 LMLASNNV
+484 LMLSSNNV
-492 LSPANGD
+492 LSPANGE

-514 ISLINGEH
+514 ISLIDGEH
-522 DEKSPRF
+522 TDKSPRF
-529 ANMDEVKLAL
+529 ATMDEVQLAL
-539 ENKSITLHTPIIARI
+539 ENKTITLHTPIVARI
-554 NGKTE
+554 NGKTY

-569 ELLPKSE
+569 ELLPKCD
-576 NMPFSLVNKVMPV
+576 NMPFDLVNKVMPV
-589 SEIKALLATTYER
+589 KEIKALLATTYER
-602 CGDKEMI
+602 CGDKETI

-626 GISIGYDDIVIPE
+626 GISIGYDDIVIPD
-639 EKKAMIAASEKTAE
+639 EKKTMIAESEAAAN
-653 EIEDQYQNGLLS
+653 EIEEQYQNGLLS
-665 KGERYNKLVDLWQ
+665 GGERHNKLIDLWQ
-678 TTTDKLGDMAYA
+678 KTTDKLGDMAYA
-690 ALGKSSGDQWNS
+690 ALGKTSGDNWNS
-702 VYMMALSGARGSK
+702 VLMMALSGARGSK

-747 LTMSEYFTSTHGAR
+747 LTMAEYFTSTHGAR

-784 AQNTVITEHDCGTSE
+784 AQNTVITEHDCGTTE
-799 CIEAKPVYNG
+799 FITAKPVYTG
-809 SKIEVPLGDVV
+809 STLSVALGDVV

-825 AEDIIDSKTK
+825 AHDIIHPITK
-835 EVIVPKGELITKA
+835 EIIVPAGELVTKA
-848 ASKRINASDLKSAKV
+848 AAKKINESGLPSVDV

-917 GGVATAAESSFIEV
+917 GGIAAGGAESHFIEV
-931 AVPKDEKAF
+931 PVAGTIK
-940 IELQDVETAVNSN
+940 LSGVNTIKNSA
-953 GRFVVMSRKGHVV
+953 GRVV
-966 VKDGNRSE
+966 VLSRNGKLAVVDAEGKE
-974 LSKTALPYGAL
+974 LFSSSLPYASMLIVNDGDTVEKGAK
-985 LVGKFAKSTD
+985 V
-995 AFVVEAS
+995 
-1002 DKDQSIKIAEWD
+1002 AEWD
-1014 ASATA
+1014 PYSNT
-1019 IIAETDGQVVYND
+1019 IIAEKDGIVNFND
-1032 LIENVSFQDEADA
+1032 LIENVSYQEEVDSM
-1045 QTSIVS
+1045 TGIVS
-1051 RKVIS
+1051 RKVIN
-1056 WTGNTNKNLKPSIKL
+1056 WKTNTKKALKPAVTL
-1071 VDNKGDVI
+1071 VDEKGNVI
-1079 SLGGKKVAEY
+1079 SLGGKKIAEY
-1089 LLPTHSVLGAKIIDK
+1089 LLPIYSVLNVANGDK
-1104 ENIKRGDVIARI
+1104 VVAGDILARI
-1116 PVQAKGAGDITGGL
+1116 PVQAKRTGDITGGL

-1138 VRRPSNPALLSEIA
+1138 VRRPTNPALLAEID
-1152 GTVELKEIKNKMVIT
+1152 GTVELEDAKSKIIIRIEP
-1167 VESDPMQTIKDIDT
+1167 D
-1181 EKRKVVVNDG
+1181 DG
-1191 AMVVKG
+1191 TAP
-1197 DVLVDKTDD
+1197 
-1206 QDAIRANQDGK
+1206 
-1217 VYVYETTSI
+1217 
-1226 VDGQKQ
+1226 
-1232 TRTTIDICDYVEYPV
+1232 VEYAVP
-1247 AKGAKLL
+1247 KGTNLL
-1254 VRTGDI
+1254 VRSGD
-1260 VAKAEKLVDGDP
+1260 VVRKADKLVDGDP

-1281 GQKALSTFMV
+1281 GQKALATFMV
-1291 EQIQQVYRLQGVTIN
+1291 EQIQQVYRLQGVVIN

-1316 MTRRVEITDPGDT
+1316 MTRRVEITNPGDT
-1329 SFLMGQVV
+1329 GFLMGQVV

-1348 VIRDGNRPAKRSEV
+1348 VARDGGRLAEASQV

-1429 REEEKAEKLAREGN
+1429 KEEERAERLAREGN
-1443 GQQQLMDL
+1443 GQQQLLDI

>member
-1 MSNVLQKIFGQI
+1 MTNMLQKIFGQI

-44 TINYHSM
+44 TINYHSL
-51 KPEQEGL
+51 KPEPEGL
-58 FCQQIFGPAKD
+58 FCQQIFGPVKD

-76 YKRIKYRGLICE
+76 YKRIKFRGVVCE
-88 KCGVE
+88 RCGVE

-164 DYQAAIEEFG
+164 EYQAAVEEFG
-174 ADAFRVGI
+174 ADAFHVGI
-182 GAEGVREIIA
+182 GAEGVRSIIA
-192 GMDMGD
+192 NLDMGD
-198 ERTRLREE
+198 ERTRLRAE
-206 LAETKSETKRRSLI
+206 LAETKSEAKRKSII

-234 EPAWMLPDVIPVI
+234 EPAWMLPDVLPVI
-247 PPEMRPLVTLDAGH
+247 PPDMRPLVTLDAGH

-282 KFMEMHAPDIII
+282 RFMEMHAPEIIV

-367 VGLPKTM
+367 VGLPKAM
-374 ALELFKPFVFSRLM
+374 ALELFKPFVFARLLA
-388 TGGYANTLKT
+388 GDYANTLKT

-409 VWEMLEKVIYQH
+409 VWEILEKVIYQH

-484 LMLASNNV
+484 LMLSSNNV
-492 LSPANGD
+492 LSPANGE

-514 ISLINGEH
+514 ISLMNGEVN
-522 DEKSPRF
+522 EKSPRF
-529 ANMDEVKLAL
+529 ANMDEVKMAL
-539 ENKSITLHTPIIARI
+539 ENKTITLHTPIVARI
-554 NGKTE
+554 NGKRYE
-559 KTTAGRMILG
+559 TTAGRMILG
-569 ELLPKSE
+569 ELLPKSD
-576 NMPFSLVNKVMPV
+576 NMPFDLVNKVMP
-589 SEIKALLATTYER
+589 SGEIKKLLALTYER
-602 CGDKEMI
+602 CGDKAMI
-609 LLADA
+609 MLADA

-626 GISIGYDDIVIPE
+626 GISIGFDDIVIPK
-639 EKKAMIAASEKTAE
+639 EKTEMIAAANKEAA
-653 EIEDQYQNGLLS
+653 EIEKQYQNGLLS
-665 KGERYNKLVDLWQ
+665 GGERHNKLIDLWQ
-678 TTTDKLGDMAYA
+678 KTTDELGDKAYE
-690 ALGKSSGDQWNS
+690 ALGKTEGENWNS
-702 VYMMALSGARGSK
+702 IYMMAVSKARGSK
-715 RQIQQLAGMR
+715 GQIQQVAGMR

-747 LTMSEYFTSTHGAR
+747 LTMAEYFTSTHGAR

-770 TADAGYLTR
+770 TAEAGYLTR

-784 AQNTVITEHDCGTSE
+784 AQNTVITEHDCGTSDF
-799 CIEAKPVYNG
+799 ITAKPVYQG
-809 SKIEVPLGDVV
+809 STLSVPLGDVV

-825 AEDIIDSKTK
+825 AHDIVHPLTK
-835 EVIVPKGELITKA
+835 EVIVPAGELITKA
-848 ASKRINASDLKSAKV
+848 AARAINESGLPSVDV
-863 RSVLTCCSDGL
+863 RSVLTCKSDGL

-917 GGVATAAESSFIEV
+917 GGIASGGAESHFIEMPV
-931 AVPKDEKAF
+931 AGTLKLSGVNT
-940 IELQDVETAVNSN
+940 ITNSN
-953 GRFVVMSRKGHVV
+953 GRVV
-966 VKDGNRSE
+966 VLSRNGEVAVVDNKGKE
-974 LSKTALPYGAL
+974 LFSVALPYASMLIKNDGD
-985 LVGKFAKSTD
+985 K
-995 AFVVEAS
+995 VEKG
-1002 DKDQSIKIAEWD
+1002 DKVAEWD
-1014 ASATA
+1014 PYSNT
-1019 IIAETDGQVVYND
+1019 IIAEKDGIVQFKD
-1032 LIENVSFQDEADA
+1032 LIENVSVQEEVDSM
-1045 QTSIVS
+1045 TGIVS
-1051 RKVIS
+1051 HKVIN
-1056 WTGNTNKNLKPSIKL
+1056 WKTNTKKPLSPAITL
-1071 VDNKGDVI
+1071 VDEKGNVI
-1079 SLGGKKVAEY
+1079 SLGGKKIAEY
-1089 LLPTHSVLGAKIIDK
+1089 MLPTYSVLNVANGDK
-1104 ENIKRGDVIARI
+1104 VVAGDILARI
-1116 PVQAKGAGDITGGL
+1116 PVQTKKTSDITGGL
-1130 PRVNELLE
+1130 PRVEELLE
-1138 VRRPSNPALLSEIA
+1138 VRRPSTPALLAEVD
-1152 GTVELKEIKNKMVIT
+1152 GTVELEDSKSKIIIRIEPT
-1167 VESDPMQTIKDIDT
+1167 
-1181 EKRKVVVNDG
+1181 DG
-1191 AMVVKG
+1191 SAP
-1197 DVLVDKTDD
+1197 
-1206 QDAIRANQDGK
+1206 
-1217 VYVYETTSI
+1217 
-1226 VDGQKQ
+1226 
-1232 TRTTIDICDYVEYPV
+1232 VEYAVP
-1247 AKGAKLL
+1247 KGTNLL
-1254 VRTGDI
+1254 VRSGD
-1260 VAKAEKLVDGDP
+1260 VVRKAEKLVDGDP

-1281 GQKALSTFMV
+1281 GQKELAQFMV
-1291 EQIQQVYRLQGVTIN
+1291 EQVQQVYRLQGVSIN

-1316 MTRRVEITDPGDT
+1316 MTRRVEITNPGDT
-1329 SFLMGQVV
+1329 GFLMGQVV

-1348 VIRDGNRPAKRSEV
+1348 VAHDGGRVAEASQV

-1391 AAISGST
+1391 AAISGAT

-1417 TGAYVRRVREIA
+1417 TGAYVRRVRQIA
-1429 REEEKAEKLAREGN
+1429 KDEEKAEKLAREG
-1443 GQQQLMDL
+1443 GEQQQLLDI

>member
-1 MSNVLQKIFGQI
+1 MTNMLQKIFGQI
-13 ETKEQFDALRITI
+13 ETKEQFDALRISI

-44 TINYHSM
+44 TINYHSL
-51 KPEQEGL
+51 KPEPEGL
-58 FCQQIFGPAKD
+58 FCQQIFGPVKD

-76 YKRIKYRGLICE
+76 YKRIKFRGVVCE
-88 KCGVE
+88 RCGVE
-93 VGSSSVR
+93 VGSSAVR

-108 LAMPVAHTWFLRE
+108 LAIPVAHTWFLRE

-134 KLEQVISYDAYIVIE
+134 KLEQVISYDAYIVTE
-149 PGLTNLKQYDVISED
+149 PGLTSLKPYDVISED
-164 DYQAAIEEFG
+164 EYQAAIEEFG
-174 ADAFRVGI
+174 EDSFRVGI
-182 GAEGVREIIA
+182 GAEGIRDIIA
-192 GMDMGD
+192 NMDMGD
-198 ERTRLREE
+198 ERTRLRAE
-206 LAETKSETKRRSLI
+206 LAETKSEAKRKSLI

-234 EPAWMLPDVIPVI
+234 EPAWMLPDIIPVI
-247 PPEMRPLVTLDAGH
+247 PPDMRPLVTLDAGH

-282 KFMEMHAPDIII
+282 RFIEMHAPEIIV

-333 RGKSG
+333 RGKNG

-355 VIVSGPTLKLHQ
+355 VITPGPSLRMHQ

-374 ALELFKPFVFSRLM
+374 ALELFKPFVYAKLLA
-388 TGGYANTLKT
+388 GDYANTLKT

-409 VWEMLEKVIYQH
+409 VWDILEKVIYQH

-428 PTLHRLSLL
+428 PSLHRLSLI

-451 HPLVCK
+451 HPLVCA

-484 LMLASNNV
+484 LMLSTNNV
-492 LSPANGD
+492 LSPANGE
-499 PMIVPSQDM
+499 PMTVPSQDM

-514 ISLINGEH
+514 ISLMDGEH
-522 DEKSPRF
+522 TKDSPRF
-529 ANMDEVKLAL
+529 ANMDEVQLAL
-539 ENKSITLHTPIIARI
+539 EHKTITLHTPIVARI
-554 NGKTE
+554 NGKTYN
-559 KTTAGRMILG
+559 TTAGRMILG
-569 ELLPKSE
+569 QLLPKSE
-576 NMPFSLVNKVMPV
+576 NMPFDLVNKVMPRK
-589 SEIKALLATTYER
+589 EIKALLATTYDR
-602 CGDKEMI
+602 CGDKAMI

-614 LKNTGFEQAARS
+614 LKDTGFEQAARS
-626 GISIGYDDIVIPE
+626 GISIGFDDVVIPE
-639 EKKAMIAASEKTAE
+639 EKEKMIEDSESAAQ
-653 EIEDQYQNGLLS
+653 EIENQYQNGLLS
-665 KGERYNKLVDLWQ
+665 SGERHNKLIDLWQ
-678 TTTDKLGDMAYA
+678 RTTDKLGDLAYA
-690 ALGKSSGDQWNS
+690 SLGKTEGENWNS
-702 VYMMALSGARGSK
+702 IHMMALSGARGSK
-715 RQIQQLAGMR
+715 GQIQQLAGMR

-770 TADAGYLTR
+770 TAEAGYLTR
-779 RLVEL
+779 RMVDL
-784 AQNTVITEHDCGTSE
+784 AINTVITEHDCGTKE
-799 CIEAKPVYNG
+799 FITAKPVYQG
-809 SKIEVPLGDVV
+809 STLSVALGDVV

-825 AEDIIDSKTK
+825 AHDIVHPLTK
-835 EVIVPKGELITKA
+835 EVILPAGELITKSIA
-848 ASKRINASDLKSAKV
+848 KRINESGLPSVDV

-887 LVHVGEA
+887 LVHVGEP
-894 VGVIAGQS
+894 VGLIAGQS

-917 GGVATAAESSFIEV
+917 GGIAEGGSESHFIEMPV
-931 AVPKDEKAF
+931 AGKIK
-940 IELQDVETAVNSN
+940 LSAVNTVKN
-953 GRFVVMSRKGHVV
+953 GDRAVVLSRNGKIAVV
-966 VKDGNRSE
+966 DKNDKE
-974 LSKTALPYGAL
+974 LFSCALPYASM
-985 LVGKFAKSTD
+985 LVVNEGD
-995 AFVVEAS
+995 MVE
-1002 DKDQSIKIAEWD
+1002 KGQKVAEWD
-1014 ASATA
+1014 PYSNT
-1019 IIAETDGQVVYND
+1019 IIAEKDGIVSFSD
-1032 LIENVSFQDEADA
+1032 LIENVSYQEEVDA
-1045 QTSIVS
+1045 MTGIVS
-1051 RKVIS
+1051 RKVIN
-1056 WTGNTNKNLKPSIKL
+1056 WKTNTKKALNPAIRL
-1071 VDNKGDVI
+1071 VDAKGEVI
-1079 SLGGKKVAEY
+1079 SLGGKKIAEY
-1089 LLPTHSVLGAKIIDK
+1089 LLPMYSTLNVS
-1104 ENIKRGDVIARI
+1104 NGDEIHAGDIIARI
-1116 PVQAKGAGDITGGL
+1116 PVQTKKTGDITGGL

-1138 VRRPSNPALLSEIA
+1138 IRRPSNPALLAETD
-1152 GTVELKEIKNKMVIT
+1152 GTIELEDAKSKIIVRIE
-1167 VESDPMQTIKDIDT
+1167 PA
-1181 EKRKVVVNDG
+1181 DG
-1191 AMVVKG
+1191 SAP
-1197 DVLVDKTDD
+1197 
-1206 QDAIRANQDGK
+1206 
-1217 VYVYETTSI
+1217 
-1226 VDGQKQ
+1226 
-1232 TRTTIDICDYVEYPV
+1232 VEYAVP
-1247 AKGAKLL
+1247 KGTNLL
-1254 VRTGDI
+1254 VRSGDT
-1260 VAKAEKLVDGDP
+1260 VHKADKLVDGDP

-1281 GQKALSTFMV
+1281 GQKALATFMV
-1291 EQIQQVYRLQGVTIN
+1291 EQVQQVYRLQGVVIN

-1316 MTRRVEITDPGDT
+1316 MTRRVEISNPGDT
-1329 SFLMGQVV
+1329 GFLNGQVV

-1348 VIRDGNRPAKRSEV
+1348 VAHDGGKTAEASQV

-1398 DKLVGINENLI
+1398 DKLVGVNENLI

-1417 TGAYVRRVREIA
+1417 TGAYVRRVRAIA
-1429 REEEKAEKLAREGN
+1429 KEEEKAEKLAREGSE
-1443 GQQQLMDL
+1443 QQQLLDL

>member
-1 MSNVLQKIFGQI
+1 MTNMLQKIFGQI

-44 TINYHSM
+44 TINYHSL
-51 KPEQEGL
+51 KPEPEGL
-58 FCQQIFGPAKD
+58 FCQQIFGPVKD

-76 YKRIKYRGLICE
+76 YKRIKFRGVVCE
-88 KCGVE
+88 RCGVE
-93 VGSSSVR
+93 VGSSTVR

-164 DYQAAIEEFG
+164 EYQNAVEEFG
-174 ADAFRVGI
+174 ADAFHVGI
-182 GAEGVREIIA
+182 GAEGIRSIIA
-192 GMDMGD
+192 NLDMGD
-198 ERTRLREE
+198 ERTRLRAE
-206 LAETKSETKRRSLI
+206 LSETKSEAKRKALI

-234 EPAWMLPDVIPVI
+234 DPAWMLPDVIPVI
-247 PPEMRPLVTLDAGH
+247 PPDMRPLVTLDAGH

-282 KFMEMHAPDIII
+282 RFMEMHAPEIIV

-355 VIVSGPTLKLHQ
+355 VIVSGPSLKLHQ

-374 ALELFKPFVFSRLM
+374 ALELFKPFVYARLLA
-388 TGGYANTLKT
+388 GDYANTLKT

-409 VWEMLEKVIYQH
+409 VWEILEKVIYQH

-428 PTLHRLSLL
+428 PTLHGLSLL
-437 AFEPVLIEGKAIRL
+437 AFGPVLIEGKAIRL
-451 HPLVCK
+451 HPLVCG

-484 LMLASNNV
+484 LMLSSNNV
-492 LSPANGD
+492 LSPANGE
-499 PMIVPSQDM
+499 PMIVPTQDM
-508 VLGVYY
+508 VLGIYY

-522 DEKSPRF
+522 TEKSPRF
-529 ANMDEVKLAL
+529 ANMDEVQLAL
-539 ENKSITLHTPIIARI
+539 ENKTITLHTPIFARI
-554 NGKTE
+554 NGKTY

-576 NMPFSLVNKVMPV
+576 NMPFDLVNKVMPHG
-589 SEIKALLATTYER
+589 EIKALLATTYER
-602 CGDKEMI
+602 CGDKAMI

-626 GISIGYDDIVIPE
+626 GISIGFDDIVIPE
-639 EKKAMIAASEKTAE
+639 EKKEMIAEAEKAAE
-653 EIEDQYQNGLLS
+653 EIEEQYQNGLLS
-665 KGERYNKLVDLWQ
+665 GGERHNKLIDLWQ
-678 TTTDKLGDMAYA
+678 KTTDKLGDLAYA
-690 ALGKSSGDQWNS
+690 ALGKTTGDNWNS
-702 VYMMALSGARGSK
+702 ILMMALSKARGSK

-784 AQNTVITEHDCGTSE
+784 AQNTVITEHDCGTKE
-799 CIEAKPVYNG
+799 YITAKPVYQG
-809 SKIEVPLGDVV
+809 STLSVPLGDVV

-825 AEDIIDSKTK
+825 AHDIIHPITK
-835 EVIVPKGELITKA
+835 EVIVPEGELITKTA
-848 ASKRINASDLKSAKV
+848 AKKINESGLPSVDV

-917 GGVATAAESSFIEV
+917 GGVAAGGAESHFIEV
-931 AVPKDEKAF
+931 PVSGTIKLTGVNTIKNSAGRIVVLSRNGELAVVDDKGEKLF
-940 IELQDVETAVNSN
+940 TS
-953 GRFVVMSRKGHVV
+953 G
-966 VKDGNRSE
+966 
-974 LSKTALPYGAL
+974 LPYASMLIVNDGDKVEKGAK
-985 LVGKFAKSTD
+985 V
-995 AFVVEAS
+995 
-1002 DKDQSIKIAEWD
+1002 AEWD
-1014 ASATA
+1014 PYSNT
-1019 IIAETDGQVVYND
+1019 IIAEKDGIVKFND
-1032 LIENVSFQDEADA
+1032 LIENVSYQEEVDSM
-1045 QTSIVS
+1045 TGIVS
-1051 RKVIS
+1051 RKVINWKS
-1056 WTGNTNKNLKPSIKL
+1056 NTKKALNPSITL
-1071 VDNKGDVI
+1071 VDDKGQII
-1079 SLGGKKVAEY
+1079 SLGGKKIAEY
-1089 LLPTHSVLGAKIIDK
+1089 LLPMYSILNVANGATVAA
-1104 ENIKRGDVIARI
+1104 GDVLARI
-1116 PVQAKGAGDITGGL
+1116 PVQSKRTSDITGGL

-1138 VRRPSNPALLSEIA
+1138 VRRPANPALLAEID
-1152 GTVELKEIKNKMVIT
+1152 GTIELEDAKSKIIVRI
-1167 VESDPMQTIKDIDT
+1167 VPD
-1181 EKRKVVVNDG
+1181 DG
-1191 AMVVKG
+1191 TAP
-1197 DVLVDKTDD
+1197 
-1206 QDAIRANQDGK
+1206 
-1217 VYVYETTSI
+1217 
-1226 VDGQKQ
+1226 
-1232 TRTTIDICDYVEYPV
+1232 VEYAVP
-1247 AKGAKLL
+1247 KGTNLL
-1254 VRTGDI
+1254 VRSGD
-1260 VAKAEKLVDGDP
+1260 VVRKADKLVDGDP

-1281 GQKALSTFMV
+1281 GQKALATFMV
-1291 EQIQQVYRLQGVTIN
+1291 EQIQQVYRLQGVVIN

-1316 MTRRVEITDPGDT
+1316 MTRRVEITNPGDT
-1329 SFLMGQVV
+1329 GFLMGQVV
-1337 DRVDFEEENAR
+1337 DRVDFEEENDR
-1348 VIRDGNRPAKRSEV
+1348 VVRDGGKPAEASQV

-1391 AAISGST
+1391 AAISGAT

-1429 REEEKAEKLAREGN
+1429 KEEERAEKLAREGGN
-1443 GQQQLMDL
+1443 QQQLLDI

>member
-1 MSNVLQKIFGQI
+1 MTNMLQKIFGQI

-44 TINYHSM
+44 TINYHSL
-51 KPEQEGL
+51 KPESEGL
-58 FCQQIFGPAKD
+58 FCQQIFGPVKD

-76 YKRIKYRGLICE
+76 YKRIKFRGVVCE
-88 KCGVE
+88 RCGVE
-93 VGSSSVR
+93 VGPSSVR

-164 DYQAAIEEFG
+164 EYQAAVEEFG
-174 ADAFRVGI
+174 ADAFHVGI
-182 GAEGVREIIA
+182 GAEGVRSIIA
-192 GMDMGD
+192 NLDMGD
-198 ERTRLREE
+198 ERTRLRAE
-206 LAETKSETKRRSLI
+206 LAETKSEAKRKSII

-234 EPAWMLPDVIPVI
+234 DPAWMLPDVLPVI
-247 PPEMRPLVTLDAGH
+247 PPDMRPLVTLDAGH

-282 KFMEMHAPDIII
+282 RFQEMHAPEIII

-355 VIVSGPTLKLHQ
+355 VIVSGPSLKLHQ
-367 VGLPKTM
+367 VGLPKQM
-374 ALELFKPFVFSRLM
+374 ALELFKPFVFARLLA
-388 TGGYANTLKT
+388 GDYANTLKT

-409 VWEMLEKVIYQH
+409 VWEILEKVIYEH

-451 HPLVCK
+451 HPVVCK

-484 LMLASNNV
+484 LMLSSNNV
-492 LSPANGD
+492 LSPANGE

-514 ISLINGEH
+514 ISLMNGTVN
-522 DEKSPRF
+522 EKSPRF
-529 ANMDEVKLAL
+529 ANMDEVKMAL
-539 ENKSITLHTPIIARI
+539 ENKAITLHTPIVARI
-554 NGKTE
+554 NGKRYE
-559 KTTAGRMILG
+559 TTAGRMILG
-569 ELLPKSE
+569 ELLPKSD
-576 NMPFSLVNKVMPV
+576 NMPFDLVNKVMP
-589 SEIKALLATTYER
+589 SGEIKKLLAITYER
-602 CGDKEMI
+602 CGDKAMI
-609 LLADA
+609 MLADA

-626 GISIGYDDIVIPE
+626 GISIGFDDIVIPK
-639 EKKAMIAASEKTAE
+639 EKTEMIANANKAAA
-653 EIEDQYQNGLLS
+653 EIEKQYQNGLLS
-665 KGERYNKLVDLWQ
+665 GGERHNKLIDLWQ
-678 TTTDKLGDMAYA
+678 KTTDELGDKAYE
-690 ALGKSSGDQWNS
+690 ALGKTEGENWNS
-702 VYMMALSGARGSK
+702 IYMMAVSKARGSK
-715 RQIQQLAGMR
+715 GQIQQVAGMR

-747 LTMSEYFTSTHGAR
+747 LTMAEYFTSTHGAR

-770 TADAGYLTR
+770 TAEAGYLTR

-784 AQNTVITEHDCGTSE
+784 AQNTVITEHDCGTSDF
-799 CIEAKPVYNG
+799 ITAKPVYQG
-809 SKIEVPLGDVV
+809 STLSVALGDVV

-825 AEDIIDSKTK
+825 AHDIVHPITK
-835 EVIVPKGELITKA
+835 EVIVPAGELITKSA
-848 ASKRINASDLKSAKV
+848 ARQINESGLPSVDV
-863 RSVLTCCSDGL
+863 RSVLTCHSDGL

-917 GGVATAAESSFIEV
+917 GGIASGGAESHFIEMPVAGTLKLSGVNTITNSAGRVVVLSRNGEV
-931 AVPKDEKAF
+931 AVVDNKGK
-940 IELQDVETAVNSN
+940 ELFSC
-953 GRFVVMSRKGHVV
+953 
-966 VKDGNRSE
+966 
-974 LSKTALPYGAL
+974 ALPYASMLIKNDGD
-985 LVGKFAKSTD
+985 K
-995 AFVVEAS
+995 VE
-1002 DKDQSIKIAEWD
+1002 KGEKVAEWD
-1014 ASATA
+1014 PYSNT
-1019 IIAETDGQVVYND
+1019 IIAEKDGIAQFKD
-1032 LIENVSFQDEADA
+1032 LIENVSFQEEVDSM
-1045 QTSIVS
+1045 TGIVS
-1051 RKVIS
+1051 RKVIN
-1056 WTGNTNKNLKPSIKL
+1056 WKTNTKKPLSPAITL
-1071 VDNKGDVI
+1071 VDEKGNVV
-1079 SLGGKKVAEY
+1079 SLGGKKIAEY
-1089 LLPTHSVLGAKIIDK
+1089 MLPTYSVLNVSNGDK
-1104 ENIKRGDVIARI
+1104 VVAGDVLARI
-1116 PVQAKGAGDITGGL
+1116 PVQTKRTSDITGGL
-1130 PRVNELLE
+1130 PRVEELLE
-1138 VRRPSNPALLSEIA
+1138 VRRPSNPALLAEVD
-1152 GTVELKEIKNKMVIT
+1152 GTVELEDSKSKIIIRIEPT
-1167 VESDPMQTIKDIDT
+1167 
-1181 EKRKVVVNDG
+1181 DG
-1191 AMVVKG
+1191 SAP
-1197 DVLVDKTDD
+1197 
-1206 QDAIRANQDGK
+1206 
-1217 VYVYETTSI
+1217 
-1226 VDGQKQ
+1226 
-1232 TRTTIDICDYVEYPV
+1232 VEYAVP
-1247 AKGAKLL
+1247 KGTNLL
-1254 VRTGDI
+1254 VRSGDT
-1260 VAKAEKLVDGDP
+1260 VRKAEKLVDGDP

-1281 GQKALSTFMV
+1281 GQKELAQFMV
-1291 EQIQQVYRLQGVTIN
+1291 EQVQQVYRLQGVSIN

-1316 MTRRVEITDPGDT
+1316 MTRRVEITNPGDT
-1329 SFLMGQVV
+1329 GFLMGQVV

-1348 VIRDGNRPAKRSEV
+1348 VARDGGKVAEASQV

-1417 TGAYVRRVREIA
+1417 TGAYVRRVRQIA
-1429 REEEKAEKLAREGN
+1429 KDEEKAEKLAREG
-1443 GQQQLMDL
+1443 GEQQQLLDI

>member
-1 MSNVLQKIFGQI
+1 MTNMLQKIFGQI

-51 KPEQEGL
+51 KPEPEGL
-58 FCQQIFGPAKD
+58 FCQQIFGPIKD

-76 YKRIKYRGLICE
+76 YKRIKFRGVVCE
-88 KCGVE
+88 RCGVE
-93 VGSSSVR
+93 VGSSTVR

-149 PGLTNLKQYDVISED
+149 PGLTSLKQYDVISED
-164 DYQAAIEEFG
+164 EYQKAVEEFG

-182 GAEGVREIIA
+182 GAEGVRSIIA
-192 GMDMGD
+192 NLDMGD
-198 ERTRLREE
+198 ERTRLRAE
-206 LAETKSETKRRSLI
+206 LAETKSDAKRKGLI

-225 VEAFLDSKT
+225 VEAFLESKT
-234 EPAWMLPDVIPVI
+234 EPAWMLPDIIPVI
-247 PPEMRPLVTLDAGH
+247 PPDMRPLVTLDAGH

-282 KFMEMHAPDIII
+282 RFMEMHAPEIIV

-355 VIVSGPTLKLHQ
+355 VIVSGPSLKLHQ
-367 VGLPKTM
+367 VGLPKAM
-374 ALELFKPFVFSRLM
+374 ALELFKPFVYSRLM
-388 TGGYANTLKT
+388 AGGYANTLKT

-409 VWEMLEKVIYQH
+409 VWEILEDVIHEH
-421 PVLLNRA
+421 PVLLNRQ
-428 PTLHRLSLL
+428 PTLHRLSML

-465 DQMSVHVP
+465 DQMAVHVP

-484 LMLASNNV
+484 LMLSSNNV
-492 LSPANGD
+492 LSPANGE

-522 DEKSPRF
+522 TDKSPRF
-529 ANMDEVKLAL
+529 ANMDEVKMAL
-539 ENKSITLHTPIIARI
+539 ENKSITLHTPIVARI
-554 NGKTE
+554 NGKIY

-576 NMPFSLVNKVMPV
+576 NMPFDLVNKVMPV
-589 SEIKALLATTYER
+589 GEIKALLATTYER
-602 CGDKEMI
+602 CGDKAMI

-614 LKNTGFEQAARS
+614 LKDTGFEQAARS

-639 EKKAMIAASEKTAE
+639 EKKQIIAETEKAAE
-653 EIEDQYQNGLLS
+653 EIEQQYQNGLLS
-665 KGERYNKLVDLWQ
+665 GGEKHNKLIDLWQ
-678 TTTDKLGDMAYA
+678 NTTDKIGDLAYA
-690 ALGKSSGDQWNS
+690 ALGKTTGDHWNS
-702 VYMMALSGARGSK
+702 VLMMALSGARGSK
-715 RQIQQLAGMR
+715 RQIQQVAGMR

-747 LTMSEYFTSTHGAR
+747 LTMAEYFTSTHGAR

-784 AQNTVITEHDCGTSE
+784 AQNTVITEHDCGTDE
-799 CIEAKPVYNG
+799 YITAKPVYQG
-809 SKIEVPLGDVV
+809 STLAVPLGDVV

-825 AEDIIDSKTK
+825 AHDIVHPITK
-835 EVIVPKGELITKA
+835 EVIVPAGELVTKA
-848 ASKRINASDLKSAKV
+848 AARKINESGLPSVDV
-863 RSVLTCCSDGL
+863 RSVLTCHSDGL

-882 LSRNA
+882 LSRQA

-917 GGVATAAESSFIEV
+917 GGVASGGAESHYIEV
-931 AVPKDEKAF
+931 PVSGTVK
-940 IELQDVETAVNSN
+940 LSGVNTIKNSA
-953 GRFVVMSRKGHVV
+953 GRVV
-966 VKDGNRSE
+966 VLSRNGE
-974 LSKTALPYGAL
+974 LAVVDAKGEKLFTTKLPYASMMIVNDGDTVEKGAK
-985 LVGKFAKSTD
+985 V
-995 AFVVEAS
+995 
-1002 DKDQSIKIAEWD
+1002 AEWD
-1014 ASATA
+1014 PYSNT
-1019 IIAETDGQVVYND
+1019 IIAEKDGIVQFQD
-1032 LIENVSFQDEADA
+1032 LIENISYQEEVDS
-1045 QTSIVS
+1045 TTGITS
-1051 RKVIS
+1051 RKVIN
-1056 WTGNTNKNLKPSIKL
+1056 WKANTKKALNPAITL
-1071 VDNKGDVI
+1071 VDEHGQVI
-1079 SLGGKKVAEY
+1079 SLGGKKIAEY
-1089 LLPTHSVLGAKIIDK
+1089 LLPMYSILNVANGATVAA
-1104 ENIKRGDVIARI
+1104 GDILARI
-1116 PVQAKGAGDITGGL
+1116 PVQTKRTGDITGGL

-1138 VRRPSNPALLSEIA
+1138 VRRPSNPALLAEVD
-1152 GTVELKEIKNKMVIT
+1152 GTVELEDAKSKIIVRI
-1167 VESDPMQTIKDIDT
+1167 VPD
-1181 EKRKVVVNDG
+1181 DG
-1191 AMVVKG
+1191 TAP
-1197 DVLVDKTDD
+1197 
-1206 QDAIRANQDGK
+1206 
-1217 VYVYETTSI
+1217 
-1226 VDGQKQ
+1226 
-1232 TRTTIDICDYVEYPV
+1232 VEYAVP
-1247 AKGAKLL
+1247 KGTNLL
-1254 VRTGDI
+1254 VRSGD
-1260 VAKAEKLVDGDP
+1260 VVKKADKLIDGDP

-1281 GQKALSTFMV
+1281 GQKALATFMV
-1291 EQIQQVYRLQGVTIN
+1291 EQIQQVYRLQGVSIN

-1329 SFLMGQVV
+1329 GFLMGAVV
-1337 DRVDFEEENAR
+1337 DRVDFDEENAR
-1348 VIRDGNRPAKRSEV
+1348 VTHDGGRPATASQV

-1409 VGRLIPIG
+1409 VGRLIPVG

-1443 GQQQLMDL
+1443 AQQQLLDI

>member
-1 MSNVLQKIFGQI
+1 MTNMLQKIFGQI

-51 KPEQEGL
+51 KPEPEGL
-58 FCQQIFGPAKD
+58 FCQQIFGPIKD

-76 YKRIKYRGLICE
+76 YKRIKFRGVVCE
-88 KCGVE
+88 RCGVE
-93 VGSSSVR
+93 VGSSTVR

-149 PGLTNLKQYDVISED
+149 PGLTSLKQYDVISED
-164 DYQAAIEEFG
+164 EYQKAIEEFG
-174 ADAFRVGI
+174 ADSFRVGI
-182 GAEGVREIIA
+182 GAEGVRSIIA
-192 GMDMGD
+192 NLDMGD
-198 ERTRLREE
+198 ERTRLRAE
-206 LAETKSETKRRSLI
+206 LAETKSDAKRKGLI

-225 VEAFLDSKT
+225 VEAFLESKT
-234 EPAWMLPDVIPVI
+234 EPAWMLPDIIPVI
-247 PPEMRPLVTLDAGH
+247 PPDMRPLVTLDAGH

-282 KFMEMHAPDIII
+282 RFIEMHAPEIIV

-338 RFRMNMLG
+338 RFRMNLLG

-355 VIVSGPTLKLHQ
+355 VIVSGPSLKLHQ

-374 ALELFKPFVFSRLM
+374 ALELFKPFVYSRLM
-388 TGGYANTLKT
+388 AGDYANTLKT
-398 ARKMVENGEDI
+398 ARKMVENGEDV
-409 VWEMLEKVIYQH
+409 VWEILEKVIHQH
-421 PVLLNRA
+421 PVLLNRQ
-428 PTLHRLSLL
+428 PTLHRLSML

-465 DQMSVHVP
+465 DQMAVHVP

-484 LMLASNNV
+484 LMLSSNNV
-492 LSPANGD
+492 LSPANGE

-522 DEKSPRF
+522 TDKSPRF
-529 ANMDEVKLAL
+529 ANMDEVKMAL
-539 ENKSITLHTPIIARI
+539 ENKSITLHTPIVARI
-554 NGKTE
+554 NGKIY

-569 ELLPKSE
+569 ELLPKSD
-576 NMPFSLVNKVMPV
+576 NMPFDLVNKVMPV
-589 SEIKALLATTYER
+589 GEIKALLATTYER
-602 CGDKEMI
+602 CGDKAMI

-614 LKNTGFEQAARS
+614 LKDTGFEQAARS
-626 GISIGYDDIVIPE
+626 GISIGYDDIVIPS
-639 EKKAMIAASEKTAE
+639 EKKQIIEETEKAAE
-653 EIEDQYQNGLLS
+653 EIEQQYQNGLLS
-665 KGERYNKLVDLWQ
+665 GGEKHNKLIDLWQ
-678 TTTDKLGDMAYA
+678 NTTDKIGDLAYA
-690 ALGKSSGDQWNS
+690 ALEKNTGDKWNS
-702 VYMMALSGARGSK
+702 VWMMAKSGARGSK
-715 RQIQQLAGMR
+715 RQIQQVAGMR

-747 LTMSEYFTSTHGAR
+747 LTMAEYFTSTHGAR

-784 AQNTVITEHDCGTSE
+784 SQNTVITEHDCGTDE
-799 CIEAKPVYNG
+799 YITAKPVYQG
-809 SKIEVPLGDVV
+809 STLSVPLGDVV

-825 AEDIIDSKTK
+825 AHDIVHPITK
-835 EVIVPKGELITKA
+835 EVIVPAGELVTKA
-848 ASKRINASDLKSAKV
+848 AARKINESGLPSVDV
-863 RSVLTCCSDGL
+863 RSVLTCHSDGL

-882 LSRNA
+882 LSRQA

-917 GGVATAAESSFIEV
+917 GGVASGGAESHYIEV
-931 AVPKDEKAF
+931 PVSGTVK
-940 IELQDVETAVNSN
+940 LSGVNTIKNSA
-953 GRFVVMSRKGHVV
+953 GRVV
-966 VKDGNRSE
+966 VLSRNGE
-974 LSKTALPYGAL
+974 LSIVDAKGENLYTTKLPYASMLIVNDGDTVEKGAK
-985 LVGKFAKSTD
+985 V
-995 AFVVEAS
+995 
-1002 DKDQSIKIAEWD
+1002 AEWD
-1014 ASATA
+1014 PYSNT
-1019 IIAETDGQVVYND
+1019 IIAEKDGIVQFQD
-1032 LIENVSFQDEADA
+1032 LIENVSYQEEVDS
-1045 QTSIVS
+1045 TTGITS
-1051 RKVIS
+1051 RKVIN
-1056 WTGNTNKNLKPSIKL
+1056 WKANTKKALNPAITL
-1071 VDNKGDVI
+1071 VDEKGQVI

-1089 LLPTHSVLGAKIIDK
+1089 LLPMYSILNVANGATVSA
-1104 ENIKRGDVIARI
+1104 GDVLARI
-1116 PVQAKGAGDITGGL
+1116 PVQTKRTGDITGGL

-1138 VRRPSNPALLSEIA
+1138 VRRPSNPALLAEID
-1152 GTVELKEIKNKMVIT
+1152 GTIELEDAKSKIIVRIMP
-1167 VESDPMQTIKDIDT
+1167 D
-1181 EKRKVVVNDG
+1181 DG
-1191 AMVVKG
+1191 TAP
-1197 DVLVDKTDD
+1197 
-1206 QDAIRANQDGK
+1206 
-1217 VYVYETTSI
+1217 
-1226 VDGQKQ
+1226 
-1232 TRTTIDICDYVEYPV
+1232 VEYAVP
-1247 AKGAKLL
+1247 KGTNLL
-1254 VRTGDI
+1254 VRSGDI
-1260 VAKAEKLVDGDP
+1260 VRKADKLVDGDP

-1281 GQKALSTFMV
+1281 GRKALATFMV
-1291 EQIQQVYRLQGVTIN
+1291 EQIQQVYRLQGVSIN

-1316 MTRRVEITDPGDT
+1316 MTRRVEITNPGDT
-1329 SFLMGQVV
+1329 GFLMGAVV

-1348 VIRDGNRPAKRSEV
+1348 VVHDGGRPAEASQV

-1391 AAISGST
+1391 AAISGAT

-1409 VGRLIPIG
+1409 VGRLIPVG

-1429 REEEKAEKLAREGN
+1429 KEEEKAEKLAREGN
-1443 GQQQLMDL
+1443 AQQQLLDI

>member
-1 MSNVLQKIFGQI
+1 MSNMLQKIFGQI

-44 TINYHSM
+44 TINYHSL
-51 KPEQEGL
+51 KPEAEGL
-58 FCQQIFGPAKD
+58 FCQQIFGPVKD

-76 YKRIKYRGLICE
+76 YKRIKYRGVVCE
-88 KCGVE
+88 RCGVE
-93 VGSSSVR
+93 VGSANVR

-164 DYQAAIEEFG
+164 EYQAAVEEFG
-174 ADAFRVGI
+174 ADAFHVGI
-182 GAEGVREIIA
+182 GAEGVRSIIA
-192 GMDMGD
+192 NLDMGD
-198 ERTRLREE
+198 ERTRLRAE
-206 LAETKSETKRRSLI
+206 LAETKSDTKRKTLI

-234 EPAWMLPDVIPVI
+234 DPAWMLPDIIPVI
-247 PPEMRPLVTLDAGH
+247 PPDMRPLVTLDAGH

-282 KFMEMHAPDIII
+282 RFMEMHAPEIIV

-338 RFRMNMLG
+338 RFRMNLLG

-374 ALELFKPFVFSRLM
+374 ALELFKPFVYARLLA
-388 TGGYANTLKT
+388 GDYANTLKT

-409 VWEMLEKVIYQH
+409 VWEILEKVIHEH

-428 PTLHRLSLL
+428 PSLHRLSML

-492 LSPANGD
+492 LSPANGE

-539 ENKSITLHTPIIARI
+539 ENKTITLHTPIVARI
-554 NGKTE
+554 NGKTY

-569 ELLPKSE
+569 ELLPKKE
-576 NMPFSLVNKVMPV
+576 CMPFDLVNKVMPV
-589 SEIKALLATTYER
+589 KEIKALLATTYER
-602 CGDKEMI
+602 CGDKDMI

-626 GISIGYDDIVIPE
+626 GISIGFDDIVIPE
-639 EKKAMIAASEKTAE
+639 EKKSLIANAEKAAE
-653 EIEDQYQNGLLS
+653 EIEQQYQSGLLS
-665 KGERYNKLVDLWQ
+665 GGERHNKLIDLWQ
-678 TTTDKLGDMAYA
+678 KTTDKLGDLAYA
-690 ALGKSSGDQWNS
+690 ALGKSEGDNWNS

-715 RQIQQLAGMR
+715 GQIQQLAGMR

-733 SIIEVPIIS
+733 SIIEVPIVS

-747 LTMSEYFTSTHGAR
+747 LSMSEYFTSTHGAR

-784 AQNTVITEHDCGTSE
+784 AQNTVITEYDCGTTE
-799 CIEAKPVYNG
+799 YITAKPVYQG
-809 SKIEVPLGDVV
+809 SSLSVALGDAV

-825 AEDIIDSKTK
+825 AHDIIHPITK
-835 EVIVPKGELITKA
+835 EVIVPAGELVT
-848 ASKRINASDLKSAKV
+848 KSAAKKINESGLPSVDV
-863 RSVLTCCSDGL
+863 RSVLTCHSDGL

-894 VGVIAGQS
+894 VGVVAGQS

-917 GGVATAAESSFIEV
+917 GGVASGGAESHFIEV
-931 AVPKDEKAF
+931 PVSGKIK
-940 IELQDVETAVNSN
+940 LSGVNTIKNSA
-953 GRFVVMSRKGHVV
+953 GRVV
-966 VKDGNRSE
+966 VLSRNGE
-974 LSKTALPYGAL
+974 LSVVDDKGEKLFSASLPYASMLIVNDGDAVEKGAK
-985 LVGKFAKSTD
+985 V
-995 AFVVEAS
+995 
-1002 DKDQSIKIAEWD
+1002 AEWD
-1014 ASATA
+1014 PYSNT
-1019 IIAETDGQVVYND
+1019 IIAEKDGIVNFSD
-1032 LIENVSFQDEADA
+1032 LIENVSFQEEVDSM
-1045 QTSIVS
+1045 TGIVS
-1051 RKVIS
+1051 RKVIN
-1056 WTGNTNKNLKPSIKL
+1056 WKANTKKALKPAVTL
-1071 VDNKGDVI
+1071 VDEKGNVI
-1079 SLGGKKVAEY
+1079 SLGGKKIAEY
-1089 LLPTHSVLGAKIIDK
+1089 LLPMYSVLNVA
-1104 ENIKRGDVIARI
+1104 NGDTVAAGDILARI
-1116 PVQAKGAGDITGGL
+1116 PVQTKRTSDITGGL

-1138 VRRPSNPALLSEIA
+1138 VRRPSNPALLAEID
-1152 GTVELKEIKNKMVIT
+1152 GTIELEDNKSKIIIRI
-1167 VESDPMQTIKDIDT
+1167 EPD
-1181 EKRKVVVNDG
+1181 DG
-1191 AMVVKG
+1191 TAP
-1197 DVLVDKTDD
+1197 
-1206 QDAIRANQDGK
+1206 
-1217 VYVYETTSI
+1217 
-1226 VDGQKQ
+1226 
-1232 TRTTIDICDYVEYPV
+1232 VEYAVP
-1247 AKGAKLL
+1247 KGTNLL
-1254 VRTGDI
+1254 VRSGD
-1260 VAKAEKLVDGDP
+1260 VVKKADKLVDGDP

-1281 GQKALSTFMV
+1281 GQKALTTFMV
-1291 EQIQQVYRLQGVTIN
+1291 EQIQQVYRLQGVVIN

-1316 MTRRVEITDPGDT
+1316 MTRRVEITNPGDT
-1329 SFLMGQVV
+1329 GFLMGQVV

-1348 VIRDGNRPAKRSEV
+1348 VVRDGGRAAEASQV

-1429 REEEKAEKLAREGN
+1429 REEEKAEKLARDGN
-1443 GQQQLMDL
+1443 VQQQLLDI

>member
-1 MSNVLQKIFGQI
+1 MTNMLQKIFGQI

-51 KPEQEGL
+51 KPEPEGL
-58 FCQQIFGPAKD
+58 FCQQIFGPIKD

-76 YKRIKYRGLICE
+76 YKRIKFRGVVCE
-88 KCGVE
+88 RCGVE
-93 VGSSSVR
+93 VGSSTVR

-149 PGLTNLKQYDVISED
+149 PGLTSLKQYDVISED
-164 DYQAAIEEFG
+164 EYQKAIEEFG
-174 ADAFRVGI
+174 ADSFRVGI
-182 GAEGVREIIA
+182 GAEGVRSIIA
-192 GMDMGD
+192 NLDMGD
-198 ERTRLREE
+198 ERTRLRAE
-206 LAETKSETKRRSLI
+206 LAETKSDAKRKGLI

-225 VEAFLDSKT
+225 VEAFLESKT
-234 EPAWMLPDVIPVI
+234 EPAWMLPDIIPVI
-247 PPEMRPLVTLDAGH
+247 PPDMRPLVTLDAGH

-282 KFMEMHAPDIII
+282 RFIEMHAPEIIV

-338 RFRMNMLG
+338 RFRMNLLG

-355 VIVSGPTLKLHQ
+355 VIVSGPSLKLHQ
-367 VGLPKTM
+367 VGLPKAM
-374 ALELFKPFVFSRLM
+374 ALELFKPFVYSRLM

-398 ARKMVENGEDI
+398 ARKMVENGEDV
-409 VWEMLEKVIYQH
+409 VWEILEDVIHQH
-421 PVLLNRA
+421 PVLLNRQ
-428 PTLHRLSLL
+428 PTLHRLSML

-465 DQMSVHVP
+465 DQMAVHVP

-484 LMLASNNV
+484 LMLSSNNV
-492 LSPANGD
+492 LSPANGE

-522 DEKSPRF
+522 TDKSPRF
-529 ANMDEVKLAL
+529 ANMDEVKMAL
-539 ENKSITLHTPIIARI
+539 ENKSITLHTPIVARI
-554 NGKTE
+554 NGKIY

-569 ELLPKSE
+569 ELLPKSD
-576 NMPFSLVNKVMPV
+576 NMPFDLVNKVMPV
-589 SEIKALLATTYER
+589 GEIKALLATTYER
-602 CGDKEMI
+602 CGDKAMI

-614 LKNTGFEQAARS
+614 LKDTGFEQAARS
-626 GISIGYDDIVIPE
+626 GISIGYDDIVIPS
-639 EKKAMIAASEKTAE
+639 EKKQIIEETEKAAE
-653 EIEDQYQNGLLS
+653 EIEQQYQNGLLS
-665 KGERYNKLVDLWQ
+665 GGEKHNKLIDLWQ
-678 TTTDKLGDMAYA
+678 NTTDKIGDLAYA
-690 ALGKSSGDQWNS
+690 ALEKNTGDKWNS
-702 VYMMALSGARGSK
+702 VWMMAKSGARGSK
-715 RQIQQLAGMR
+715 RQIQQVAGMR

-747 LTMSEYFTSTHGAR
+747 LTMAEYFTSTHGAR

-784 AQNTVITEHDCGTSE
+784 SQNTVITEHDCGTDE
-799 CIEAKPVYNG
+799 YITAKPVYQG
-809 SKIEVPLGDVV
+809 STLSVPLGDVV

-825 AEDIIDSKTK
+825 AHDIVHPITK
-835 EVIVPKGELITKA
+835 EVIVPAGELVTKA
-848 ASKRINASDLKSAKV
+848 AARKINESGLPSVDV
-863 RSVLTCCSDGL
+863 RSVLTCHSDGL

-882 LSRNA
+882 LSRQA

-917 GGVATAAESSFIEV
+917 GGVASGGAESHYIEV
-931 AVPKDEKAF
+931 PVSGTVK
-940 IELQDVETAVNSN
+940 LSGVNTIKNSA
-953 GRFVVMSRKGHVV
+953 GRVV
-966 VKDGNRSE
+966 VLSRNGE
-974 LSKTALPYGAL
+974 LSIVDAKGENLYTTKLPYASMLIVNDGDMVEKGAK
-985 LVGKFAKSTD
+985 V
-995 AFVVEAS
+995 
-1002 DKDQSIKIAEWD
+1002 AEWD
-1014 ASATA
+1014 PYSNT
-1019 IIAETDGQVVYND
+1019 IIAEKDGIVQFQD
-1032 LIENVSFQDEADA
+1032 LIENVSYQEEVDS
-1045 QTSIVS
+1045 TTGITS
-1051 RKVIS
+1051 RKVIN
-1056 WTGNTNKNLKPSIKL
+1056 WKANTKKALNPAITL
-1071 VDNKGDVI
+1071 VDEKGQVI

-1089 LLPTHSVLGAKIIDK
+1089 LLPMYSILNVANGATVSA
-1104 ENIKRGDVIARI
+1104 GDVLARI
-1116 PVQAKGAGDITGGL
+1116 PVQTKRTGDITGGL

-1138 VRRPSNPALLSEIA
+1138 VRRPSNPALLAEID
-1152 GTVELKEIKNKMVIT
+1152 GTIELEDAKSKIIVRIMP
-1167 VESDPMQTIKDIDT
+1167 D
-1181 EKRKVVVNDG
+1181 DG
-1191 AMVVKG
+1191 TAP
-1197 DVLVDKTDD
+1197 
-1206 QDAIRANQDGK
+1206 
-1217 VYVYETTSI
+1217 
-1226 VDGQKQ
+1226 
-1232 TRTTIDICDYVEYPV
+1232 VEYAVP
-1247 AKGAKLL
+1247 KGTNLL
-1254 VRTGDI
+1254 VRSGDI
-1260 VAKAEKLVDGDP
+1260 VRKADKLVDGDP

-1281 GQKALSTFMV
+1281 GRKALATFMV
-1291 EQIQQVYRLQGVTIN
+1291 EQIQQVYRLQGVSIN

-1316 MTRRVEITDPGDT
+1316 MTRRVEITNPGDT
-1329 SFLMGQVV
+1329 GFLMGAVV

-1348 VIRDGNRPAKRSEV
+1348 VVHDGGRPAEASQV

-1391 AAISGST
+1391 AAISGAT

-1409 VGRLIPIG
+1409 VGRLIPVG

-1429 REEEKAEKLAREGN
+1429 KEEEKAEKLAREGN
-1443 GQQQLMDL
+1443 AQQQLLDI

>member
-1 MSNVLQKIFGQI
+1 MANMLQKIFGQI

-31 ILSWSHGEVKKPE
+31 IKSWSHGEVKKPE
-44 TINYHSM
+44 TINYHSL
-51 KPEQEGL
+51 KPEAEGL
-58 FCQQIFGPAKD
+58 FCQQIFGPVKD

-76 YKRIKYRGLICE
+76 YKRIKFRGVVCE
-88 KCGVE
+88 RCGVE
-93 VGSSSVR
+93 VGPSSVR
-100 RERMGHIK
+100 RERMGHIQ

-164 DYQAAIEEFG
+164 EYQAAVDEFG
-174 ADAFRVGI
+174 ADAFHVGI
-182 GAEGVREIIA
+182 GAEGVRSIIA
-192 GMDMGD
+192 NLDMGD
-198 ERTRLREE
+198 ERTRLRAE
-206 LAETKSETKRRSLI
+206 LAETKSEAKRKSI
-220 KQLKL
+220 VKQLKL
-225 VEAFLDSKT
+225 VESFLDSKT
-234 EPAWMLPDVIPVI
+234 DPAWMLPDIIPVI
-247 PPEMRPLVTLDAGH
+247 PPDMRPLVTLDAGH

-282 KFMEMHAPDIII
+282 RFMEMHAPEIII

-355 VIVSGPTLKLHQ
+355 VIVSGPSLKLHQ
-367 VGLPKTM
+367 VGLPKAM
-374 ALELFKPFVFSRLM
+374 ALELFKPFVYARLLA
-388 TGGYANTLKT
+388 GDYANTLKT

-409 VWEMLEKVIYQH
+409 VWEILEKVIYQH

-484 LMLASNNV
+484 LMLSSNNV
-492 LSPANGD
+492 LSPANGE

-514 ISLINGEH
+514 ISLMNGTV

-529 ANMDEVKLAL
+529 ANMDEVKMAL
-539 ENKSITLHTPIIARI
+539 ENKTITLHTPIVARI
-554 NGKTE
+554 NGKRYE
-559 KTTAGRMILG
+559 TTAGRMILG
-569 ELLPKSE
+569 ELLPKSDK
-576 NMPFSLVNKVMPV
+576 MPFDLVNKVMP
-589 SEIKALLATTYER
+589 SGEIKKLLATTYER
-602 CGDKEMI
+602 CGDKAMI

-626 GISIGYDDIVIPE
+626 GISIGFDDIVIPK
-639 EKKAMIAASEKTAE
+639 EKTEMIAAANKAAA
-653 EIEDQYQNGLLS
+653 EIEKQYQNGLLS
-665 KGERYNKLVDLWQ
+665 GGERHNKLIDLWQ
-678 TTTDKLGDMAYA
+678 KTTDELGDKAYE
-690 ALGKSSGDQWNS
+690 ALGKTTGENWNS
-702 VYMMALSGARGSK
+702 IYMMAVSKARGSK
-715 RQIQQLAGMR
+715 GQIQQVAGMR

-747 LTMSEYFTSTHGAR
+747 LTMAEYFTSTHGAR

-770 TADAGYLTR
+770 TAEAGYLTR

-784 AQNTVITEHDCGTSE
+784 AQNTVITEHDCGTE
-799 CIEAKPVYNG
+799 DFITAKPVYQG
-809 SKIEVPLGDVV
+809 STLSVPLGDVV

-825 AEDIIDSKTK
+825 AHDIVHPITH
-835 EVIVPKGELITKA
+835 EVIVPAGELITKSA
-848 ASKRINASDLKSAKV
+848 ARMINESGLPSVDV
-863 RSVLTCCSDGL
+863 RSVLTCHSDGL

-917 GGVATAAESSFIEV
+917 GGIASGGAESHFIEMPV
-931 AVPKDEKAF
+931 AGTLKLIGVNT
-940 IELQDVETAVNSN
+940 ITNSN
-953 GRFVVMSRKGHVV
+953 GRVV
-966 VKDGNRSE
+966 V
-974 LSKTALPYGAL
+974 LSRNGKVAVVDAKGEVQFSCDLPYASMLIKNDGD
-985 LVGKFAKSTD
+985 T
-995 AFVVEAS
+995 VE
-1002 DKDQSIKIAEWD
+1002 KGEKVAEWD
-1014 ASATA
+1014 PYSNT
-1019 IIAETDGQVVYND
+1019 IIAEKDGIAQFKD
-1032 LIENVSFQDEADA
+1032 LIENVSFQEEVDSM
-1045 QTSIVS
+1045 TGIVS
-1051 RKVIS
+1051 RKVIN
-1056 WTGNTNKNLKPSIKL
+1056 WKTNTKKALSPAITL
-1071 VDNKGDVI
+1071 VDEKGNVI
-1079 SLGGKKVAEY
+1079 SLGGKKIAEY
-1089 LLPTHSVLGAKIIDK
+1089 MLPTYSVLNVSNGDK
-1104 ENIKRGDVIARI
+1104 VAAGDILARI
-1116 PVQAKGAGDITGGL
+1116 PVQTKRTSDITGGL
-1130 PRVNELLE
+1130 PRVEELLE
-1138 VRRPSNPALLSEIA
+1138 VRRPSNPALLAEID
-1152 GTVELKEIKNKMVIT
+1152 GTIELEDSKSKIIIRIE
-1167 VESDPMQTIKDIDT
+1167 P
-1181 EKRKVVVNDG
+1181 NDG
-1191 AMVVKG
+1191 SAP
-1197 DVLVDKTDD
+1197 
-1206 QDAIRANQDGK
+1206 
-1217 VYVYETTSI
+1217 
-1226 VDGQKQ
+1226 
-1232 TRTTIDICDYVEYPV
+1232 VEYAV
-1247 AKGAKLL
+1247 AKGTNLL
-1254 VRTGDI
+1254 VRSGD
-1260 VAKAEKLVDGDP
+1260 VVRKAEKLVDGDP

-1281 GQKALSTFMV
+1281 GQKELAQFMV
-1291 EQIQQVYRLQGVTIN
+1291 EQVQQVYRLQGVSIN

-1316 MTRRVEITDPGDT
+1316 MTRRVEVTNPGDT
-1329 SFLMGQVV
+1329 GFLMGQVV

-1348 VIRDGNRPAKRSEV
+1348 VARDGGRIAEASQV

-1391 AAISGST
+1391 AAISGAT

-1429 REEEKAEKLAREGN
+1429 KEEEKAEKLAREG
-1443 GQQQLMDL
+1443 GEQQQLLDI

>member
-1 MSNVLQKIFGQI
+1 MSNMLQKIFGQI

-51 KPEQEGL
+51 KPEAEGL
-58 FCQQIFGPAKD
+58 FCQQIFGPVKD

-76 YKRIKYRGLICE
+76 YKRIKFRGVVCE
-88 KCGVE
+88 RCGVE
-93 VGSSSVR
+93 VGSSAVR

-164 DYQAAIEEFG
+164 EYQSAVEEFG

-182 GAEGVREIIA
+182 GAEGVRNIIA
-192 GMDMGD
+192 NLDMGD
-198 ERTRLREE
+198 ERTRLRAE
-206 LAETKSETKRRSLI
+206 LSETKSEAKRKGII

-225 VEAFLDSKT
+225 VESFLDSKT
-234 EPAWMLPDVIPVI
+234 EPAWMLPDIIPVI
-247 PPEMRPLVTLDAGH
+247 PPDMRPLVTLDAGH

-282 KFMEMHAPDIII
+282 RFMEMHAPDIII

-374 ALELFKPFVFSRLM
+374 ALELFKPFVFARLM
-388 TGGYANTLKT
+388 AGDYANTLKT
-398 ARKMVENGEDI
+398 ARKMVENGEDV
-409 VWEMLEKVIYQH
+409 VWEILEKVIHEH

-428 PTLHRLSLL
+428 PSLHRLSLL

-484 LMLASNNV
+484 LMLSSNNV
-492 LSPANGD
+492 LSPANGE

-529 ANMDEVKLAL
+529 ATMDEVQLAL
-539 ENKSITLHTPIIARI
+539 ENKSITLHTPIVARI
-554 NGKTE
+554 KGKTY

-569 ELLPKSE
+569 ELLPDSD
-576 NMPFSLVNKVMPV
+576 NMPFDLVNKVMPV
-589 SEIKALLATTYER
+589 KEIKSLLATTYER
-602 CGDKEMI
+602 CGDKAMI
-609 LLADA
+609 MLADA

-639 EKKAMIAASEKTAE
+639 EKKTMIAESEHAAA
-653 EIEDQYQNGLLS
+653 EIEEQYQNGLLS
-665 KGERYNKLVDLWQ
+665 GGERYNKLIDLWQ
-678 TTTDKLGDMAYA
+678 KTTDKLGDMAYA

-733 SIIEVPIIS
+733 SIIEVPIVS

-784 AQNTVITEHDCGTSE
+784 SQNTVITEHDCGTTDF
-799 CIEAKPVYNG
+799 ITAKPVYQG
-809 SKIEVPLGDVV
+809 STLSVALGDVV

-825 AEDIIDSKTK
+825 AHDVVHPITK
-835 EVIVPKGELITKA
+835 EVIVPAGELITKA
-848 ASKRINASDLKSAKV
+848 AAKQINESGLPSVDV

-894 VGVIAGQS
+894 VGVVAGQS

-917 GGVATAAESSFIEV
+917 GGIAAGGAESHFIEV
-931 AVPKDEKAF
+931 PVSGTIK
-940 IELQDVETAVNSN
+940 LSGVNTIKNSA
-953 GRFVVMSRKGHVV
+953 GRVV
-966 VKDGNRSE
+966 VLSRNGKLAVVDAEGKE
-974 LSKTALPYGAL
+974 LFSSNLPYASMLIVNDGDSVEKGAK
-985 LVGKFAKSTD
+985 V
-995 AFVVEAS
+995 
-1002 DKDQSIKIAEWD
+1002 AEWD
-1014 ASATA
+1014 PYSNT
-1019 IIAETDGQVVYND
+1019 IIAEKDGIVNFND
-1032 LIENVSFQDEADA
+1032 LVENVSYQEEVDSM
-1045 QTSIVS
+1045 TGIVS
-1051 RKVIS
+1051 RKVIN
-1056 WTGNTNKNLKPSIKL
+1056 WKTNTKKALKPAVTL
-1071 VDNKGDVI
+1071 VDEKGNVI
-1079 SLGGKKVAEY
+1079 SLGGKKIAEY
-1089 LLPTHSVLGAKIIDK
+1089 LLPIYSVLNVANGDK
-1104 ENIKRGDVIARI
+1104 VVAGDILARI
-1116 PVQAKGAGDITGGL
+1116 PVQTKRTGDITGGL

-1138 VRRPSNPALLSEIA
+1138 VRRPTNPALLAEID
-1152 GTVELKEIKNKMVIT
+1152 GTIELEDAKNKIIIRIEPT
-1167 VESDPMQTIKDIDT
+1167 
-1181 EKRKVVVNDG
+1181 DG
-1191 AMVVKG
+1191 TAP
-1197 DVLVDKTDD
+1197 
-1206 QDAIRANQDGK
+1206 
-1217 VYVYETTSI
+1217 
-1226 VDGQKQ
+1226 
-1232 TRTTIDICDYVEYPV
+1232 VEYAVP
-1247 AKGAKLL
+1247 KGTNLL
-1254 VRTGDI
+1254 VRSGDI
-1260 VAKAEKLVDGDP
+1260 VKKAEKLVDGDP

-1281 GQKALSTFMV
+1281 GQKALATFMV
-1291 EQIQQVYRLQGVTIN
+1291 EQIQQVYRLQGVVIN

-1316 MTRRVEITDPGDT
+1316 MTRRVEITNPGDT
-1329 SFLMGQVV
+1329 GFLMGQVV

-1348 VIRDGNRPAKRSEV
+1348 VARDNGKLAEASQV

-1391 AAISGST
+1391 AAIGGST

-1429 REEEKAEKLAREGN
+1429 KEEEKAERLAREGN
-1443 GQQQLMDL
+1443 GQQQLLDI

>member
-1 MSNVLQKIFGQI
+1 MTNMLQKIFGQI

-44 TINYHSM
+44 TINYHSL
-51 KPEQEGL
+51 KPEPEGL
-58 FCQQIFGPAKD
+58 FCQQIFGPVKD

-76 YKRIKYRGLICE
+76 YKRIKFRGVVCE
-88 KCGVE
+88 RCGVE
-93 VGSSSVR
+93 VGPSTVR

-149 PGLTNLKQYDVISED
+149 PGLTSLKQYDVISED
-164 DYQAAIEEFG
+164 EYQKAVEEFG
-174 ADAFRVGI
+174 ADAFHVGI
-182 GAEGVREIIA
+182 GAEGIRSIIA
-192 GMDMGD
+192 NLDMGD
-198 ERTRLREE
+198 ERTRLRAE
-206 LAETKSETKRRSLI
+206 LAETKSDAKRKGLI

-247 PPEMRPLVTLDAGH
+247 PPDMRPLVTLDAGH

-282 KFMEMHAPDIII
+282 RFIEMHAPEIIV

-355 VIVSGPTLKLHQ
+355 VIVSGPSLKLHQ

-374 ALELFKPFVFSRLM
+374 ALELFKPFVYARLM
-388 TGGYANTLKT
+388 AGDYANTLKT
-398 ARKMVENGEDI
+398 ARKMVENGEDV
-409 VWEMLEKVIYQH
+409 VWEILEKVIHEH
-421 PVLLNRA
+421 PVLLNRQ
-428 PTLHRLSLL
+428 PTLHRLSML

-465 DQMSVHVP
+465 DQMAVHVP

-484 LMLASNNV
+484 LMLSSNNI
-492 LSPANGD
+492 LSPANGE

-522 DEKSPRF
+522 TDKSPRF
-529 ANMDEVKLAL
+529 ANMDEVKMAL
-539 ENKSITLHTPIIARI
+539 ENKSITLHTPIVARI
-554 NGKTE
+554 NGKIY

-569 ELLPKSE
+569 QLLPKSE
-576 NMPFSLVNKVMPV
+576 NMPFDLVNKVMPV
-589 SEIKALLATTYER
+589 GEIKSLLATTYER
-602 CGDKEMI
+602 CGDKATI

-614 LKNTGFEQAARS
+614 LKDTGFEQAARS
-626 GISIGYDDIVIPE
+626 GISIGYEDIVIPE
-639 EKKAMIAASEKTAE
+639 EKKTIIEETEKAAE
-653 EIEDQYQNGLLS
+653 EINEQYQNGLLS
-665 KGERYNKLVDLWQ
+665 GGEKHNKLIDLWQ
-678 TTTDKLGDMAYA
+678 NTTDKIGDLAYA
-690 ALGKSSGDQWNS
+690 ALGKTTGDHWNS
-702 VYMMALSGARGSK
+702 VLMMALSGARGSK
-715 RQIQQLAGMR
+715 RQIQQVAGMR

-747 LTMSEYFTSTHGAR
+747 LTMAEYFTSTHGAR

-784 AQNTVITEHDCGTSE
+784 AQNTVITEHDCGTTE
-799 CIEAKPVYNG
+799 YITAKPVYQG
-809 SKIEVPLGDVV
+809 STLAVPLGDVV

-825 AEDIIDSKTK
+825 AHDIVHPITK
-835 EVIVPKGELITKA
+835 EVIVPAGELVTKVA
-848 ASKRINASDLKSAKV
+848 ARKINESGLPSVDV

-882 LSRNA
+882 LSRQA

-917 GGVATAAESSFIEV
+917 GGVASGGAESHYIEV
-931 AVPKDEKAF
+931 PVAGTVK
-940 IELQDVETAVNSN
+940 LSGVNTIKNSAGRIVVLSRN
-953 GRFVVMSRKGHVV
+953 G
-966 VKDGNRSE
+966 E
-974 LSKTALPYGAL
+974 LSVVDDKGEKLFTTKLPYAAMMIVNDGDKVEKGAK
-985 LVGKFAKSTD
+985 V
-995 AFVVEAS
+995 
-1002 DKDQSIKIAEWD
+1002 AEWD
-1014 ASATA
+1014 PYANT
-1019 IIAETDGQVVYND
+1019 IIAEKDGIVQFQD
-1032 LIENVSFQDEADA
+1032 LIENVSYQEEVDS
-1045 QTSIVS
+1045 TTGIVS
-1051 RKVIS
+1051 RKVIN
-1056 WTGNTNKNLKPSIKL
+1056 WKANTKKALNPAITL
-1071 VDNKGDVI
+1071 VDEKGQVI
-1079 SLGGKKVAEY
+1079 SLGGKKIAEY
-1089 LLPTHSVLGAKIIDK
+1089 LLPMYSILNVSNGATVAA
-1104 ENIKRGDVIARI
+1104 GDVLARI
-1116 PVQAKGAGDITGGL
+1116 PVQTKRTGDITGGL

-1138 VRRPSNPALLSEIA
+1138 VRRPSNPALLAEID
-1152 GTVELKEIKNKMVIT
+1152 GTIELEDAKSKIIIRIMP
-1167 VESDPMQTIKDIDT
+1167 D
-1181 EKRKVVVNDG
+1181 DG
-1191 AMVVKG
+1191 TAP
-1197 DVLVDKTDD
+1197 
-1206 QDAIRANQDGK
+1206 
-1217 VYVYETTSI
+1217 
-1226 VDGQKQ
+1226 
-1232 TRTTIDICDYVEYPV
+1232 VEYAVP
-1247 AKGAKLL
+1247 KGTNLL
-1254 VRTGDI
+1254 VRSGD
-1260 VAKAEKLVDGDP
+1260 VVRKADKLVDGDP

-1281 GQKALSTFMV
+1281 GQKALATFMV
-1291 EQIQQVYRLQGVTIN
+1291 EQIQQVYRLQGVSIN

-1316 MTRRVEITDPGDT
+1316 MTRRVEITNPGDT
-1329 SFLMGQVV
+1329 GFLMGQVV

-1348 VIRDGNRPAKRSEV
+1348 VAHDGGKPAEASQV

-1391 AAISGST
+1391 AAISGAT
-1398 DKLVGINENLI
+1398 DKLVGINEYLI
-1409 VGRLIPIG
+1409 VGRLIPVG

-1429 REEEKAEKLAREGN
+1429 RAEEKAEKLARDGN
-1443 GQQQLMDL
+1443 AQQQLLDI

>member
-1 MSNVLQKIFGQI
+1 MSNMLQKIFGQI

-31 ILSWSHGEVKKPE
+31 ILSWSHGEIKKPE
-44 TINYHSM
+44 TINYHSL
-51 KPEQEGL
+51 KPEAEGL
-58 FCQQIFGPAKD
+58 FCQQIFGPVKD

-76 YKRIKYRGLICE
+76 YKRIKYRGVVCE
-88 KCGVE
+88 RCGVE
-93 VGSSSVR
+93 VGPSTVR

-164 DYQAAIEEFG
+164 EYQSAVEEFG

-182 GAEGVREIIA
+182 GAEGVRSIISNL
-192 GMDMGD
+192 DMGD
-198 ERTRLREE
+198 ERTRLRAE
-206 LAETKSETKRRSLI
+206 LADTKSEAKRKSLI

-234 EPAWMLPDVIPVI
+234 DPAWMLPDIIPVI
-247 PPEMRPLVTLDAGH
+247 PPDMRPLVTLDAGH

-282 KFMEMHAPDIII
+282 RFMEMHAPEIIV

-338 RFRMNMLG
+338 RFRMNLLG

-355 VIVSGPTLKLHQ
+355 VIVSGPSLKLHQ

-374 ALELFKPFVFSRLM
+374 ALELFKPFVYARLLA
-388 TGGYANTLKT
+388 GDYANTLKT

-409 VWEMLEKVIYQH
+409 VWEILEKVIYQH

-437 AFEPVLIEGKAIRL
+437 AFEPVLVEGKAIRL

-484 LMLASNNV
+484 LMLSSNNI

-499 PMIVPSQDM
+499 PMCVPSQDM

-522 DEKSPRF
+522 TEKSPRF
-529 ANMDEVKLAL
+529 ATMDEVQLAL
-539 ENKSITLHTPIIARI
+539 ENKSITLHTPIVARI
-554 NGKTE
+554 NGKIY

-569 ELLPKSE
+569 ELLPKSDK
-576 NMPFSLVNKVMPV
+576 MPFDLVNKVMPV
-589 SEIKALLATTYER
+589 KEIKALLATTYER
-602 CGDKEMI
+602 CGDKATI

-626 GISIGYDDIVIPE
+626 GISIGFDDIVIPD
-639 EKKAMIAASEKTAE
+639 EKKDMIADAERAAE

-665 KGERYNKLVDLWQ
+665 GGERHNKLIDLWQ
-678 TTTDKLGDMAYA
+678 KTTDKLGDLAYA
-690 ALGKSSGDQWNS
+690 ALGKTTGDNWNS
-702 VYMMALSGARGSK
+702 VLMMALSGARGSK

-747 LTMSEYFTSTHGAR
+747 LTMAEYFTSTHGAR

-770 TADAGYLTR
+770 TAEAGYLTR

-784 AQNTVITEHDCGTSE
+784 AQNTVITEHDCGTTE
-799 CIEAKPVYNG
+799 YITAKPVYQG
-809 SKIEVPLGDVV
+809 SSLSVALGDVV

-825 AEDIIDSKTK
+825 AHDIVHPISK
-835 EVIVPKGELITKA
+835 EVIVPAGELITKA
-848 ASKRINASDLKSAKV
+848 AAKKINESGLPSVDV

-917 GGVATAAESSFIEV
+917 GGVASGGAESHFIEV
-931 AVPKDEKAF
+931 PVSGTVK
-940 IELQDVETAVNSN
+940 LSGVNTIKNSAGRIVVLSRN
-953 GRFVVMSRKGHVV
+953 G
-966 VKDGNRSE
+966 E
-974 LSKTALPYGAL
+974 LSVVADNGEKLFTASLPYASMLIVNDGDKVEKGA
-985 LVGKFAKSTD
+985 
-995 AFVVEAS
+995 
-1002 DKDQSIKIAEWD
+1002 KIAEWD
-1014 ASATA
+1014 PYSNT
-1019 IIAETDGQVVYND
+1019 IIAEKDGIVQFND
-1032 LIENVSFQDEADA
+1032 LVENVSYQEEVDA
-1045 QTSIVS
+1045 MTGIVS
-1051 RKVIS
+1051 RKVIN
-1056 WTGNTNKNLKPSIKL
+1056 WKTNTKKALKPAITL
-1071 VDNKGDVI
+1071 VDDKGNVV
-1079 SLGGKKVAEY
+1079 SLGGKKIAEY
-1089 LLPTHSVLGAKIIDK
+1089 LLPIYSVLNVANGATVAA
-1104 ENIKRGDVIARI
+1104 GDILARI
-1116 PVQAKGAGDITGGL
+1116 PVQAKRTSDITGGL
-1130 PRVNELLE
+1130 PRVEALLE
-1138 VRRPSNPALLSEIA
+1138 VRRPTNPALLAEVD
-1152 GTVELKEIKNKMVIT
+1152 GTVELEDAKSKIIIRIEP
-1167 VESDPMQTIKDIDT
+1167 D
-1181 EKRKVVVNDG
+1181 DG
-1191 AMVVKG
+1191 TAP
-1197 DVLVDKTDD
+1197 
-1206 QDAIRANQDGK
+1206 
-1217 VYVYETTSI
+1217 
-1226 VDGQKQ
+1226 
-1232 TRTTIDICDYVEYPV
+1232 VEYAVP
-1247 AKGAKLL
+1247 KGTNLL
-1254 VRTGDI
+1254 VRSGD
-1260 VAKAEKLVDGDP
+1260 VVKKAEKLVDGDP

-1281 GQKALSTFMV
+1281 GQKALATFMV
-1291 EQIQQVYRLQGVTIN
+1291 EQIQQVYRLQGVVIN

-1316 MTRRVEITDPGDT
+1316 MTRRVEITNPGDT
-1329 SFLMGQVV
+1329 GFLMGQVV

-1348 VIRDGNRPAKRSEV
+1348 VARDGGRLAEASQV

-1391 AAISGST
+1391 AAISGAT

-1409 VGRLIPIG
+1409 AGRLIPIG

-1429 REEEKAEKLAREGN
+1429 KEEEKAEKLAREGN
-1443 GQQQLMDL
+1443 AQQQLLDI

>member
-1 MSNVLQKIFGQI
+1 MSNMLQKIFGQI

-51 KPEQEGL
+51 KPEAEGL
-58 FCQQIFGPAKD
+58 FCQQIFGPVKD

-76 YKRIKYRGLICE
+76 YKRIKFRGVVCE

-93 VGSSSVR
+93 VGASSVR

-149 PGLTNLKQYDVISED
+149 PGLSNLKQYDVISED
-164 DYQAAIEEFG
+164 EYQAAVEEFG

-182 GAEGVREIIA
+182 GAEGVREIIS
-192 GMDMGD
+192 GLDMGD
-198 ERTRLREE
+198 ERTRLRAE
-206 LAETKSETKRRSLI
+206 LNETNSETKRRALI

-234 EPAWMLPDVIPVI
+234 EPAWMMPDVIPVI
-247 PPEMRPLVTLDAGH
+247 PPDMRPLVTLDAGH

-374 ALELFKPFVFSRLM
+374 ALELFKPFVYSRLLA
-388 TGGYANTLKT
+388 GDYANTLKT

-409 VWEMLEKVIYQH
+409 VWEILEKVIYQH

-492 LSPANGD
+492 LSPANGE

-522 DEKSPRF
+522 NEKSPRF

-539 ENKSITLHTPIIARI
+539 DKKAITLHTPIIARI
-554 NGKTE
+554 NGKRYE
-559 KTTAGRMILG
+559 TTAGRMILG
-569 ELLPKSE
+569 ELLPKSDK
-576 NMPFSLVNKVMPV
+576 MPFDFVNKVMPV
-589 SEIKALLATTYER
+589 KEIKALLATTYER

-626 GISIGYDDIVIPE
+626 GISIGYDDIVIPS
-639 EKKAMIAASEKTAE
+639 EKKEIIAQSKKATE
-653 EIEDQYQNGLLS
+653 EIEEQYQNGLLS

-678 TTTDKLGDMAYA
+678 KTTDELGNKAYD
-690 ALGKSSGDQWNS
+690 ALGKSKGDNWNS
-702 VYMMALSGARGSK
+702 VHMMALSGARGSK

-733 SIIEVPIIS
+733 SIIEVPITS

-747 LTMSEYFTSTHGAR
+747 LSMSEYFTSTHGAR

-799 CIEAKPVYNG
+799 CIVAKPVYNG
-809 SKIEVPLGDVV
+809 SKLEVELGDVV

-825 AEDIIDSKTK
+825 AEDVIHPKT
-835 EVIVPKGELITKA
+835 EDVIVSSGELITKA
-848 ASKRINASDLKSAKV
+848 IAKQINDADLPSVKV

-882 LSRNA
+882 LSRNS

-917 GGVATAAESSFIEV
+917 GGVAAGGADSHFIEV
-931 AVPKDEKAF
+931 PKAGK
-940 IELQDVETAVNSN
+940 IKLLDVNTIKNSV
-953 GRFVVMSRKGHVV
+953 GRVV
-966 VKDGNRSE
+966 VLSRNGKLAVVDNEDKE
-974 LSKTALPYGAL
+974 LFSANLPYASVLRVADG
-985 LVGKFAKSTD
+985 D
-995 AFVVEAS
+995 VVEKGA
-1002 DKDQSIKIAEWD
+1002 KVAEWD
-1014 ASATA
+1014 PYSNT
-1019 IIAETDGQVVYND
+1019 IIAEKDGIVNFND
-1032 LIENVSFQDEADA
+1032 LIENVSYQEEVDA
-1045 QTSIVS
+1045 VTGNMS
-1051 RKVIS
+1051 RKVIN
-1056 WTGNTNKNLKPSIKL
+1056 WANNTKVSLKPSIRL
-1071 VDNKGDVI
+1071 VDAKGEIVTVD
-1079 SLGGKKVAEY
+1079 GKKIADY
-1089 LLPTHSVLGAKIIDK
+1089 LLPTDTILTVTDK
-1104 ENIKRGDVIARI
+1104 DKVKAGDIIARI
-1116 PVQAKGAGDITGGL
+1116 PVQAKRTGDITGGL

-1138 VRRPSNPALLSEIA
+1138 VRRPSKPALLAEVE
-1152 GTVELKEIKNKMVIT
+1152 GTVELDEGKNKNKIVIRI
-1167 VESDPMQTIKDIDT
+1167 VPH
-1181 EKRKVVVNDG
+1181 DG
-1191 AMVVKG
+1191 SEA
-1197 DVLVDKTDD
+1197 
-1206 QDAIRANQDGK
+1206 
-1217 VYVYETTSI
+1217 
-1226 VDGQKQ
+1226 
-1232 TRTTIDICDYVEYPV
+1232 VEYPV
-1247 AKGAKLL
+1247 AKGANIL
-1254 VRTGDI
+1254 VRTGDT
-1260 VAKAEKLVDGDP
+1260 VKKADKLLDGDP

-1281 GQKALSTFMV
+1281 GQKELATFMV

-1329 SFLMGQVV
+1329 AFLMGEVV

-1348 VIRDGNRPAKRSEV
+1348 VVRDGNRPAKRSEV

-1429 REEEKAEKLAREGN
+1429 RAEEKAEKLAREGN
-1443 GQQQLMDL
+1443 GQQQLMNL

>member
-1 MSNVLQKIFGQI
+1 MTNMLQKIFGQI
-13 ETKEQFDALRITI
+13 ETKEQFDALRISI

-44 TINYHSM
+44 TINYHSL
-51 KPEQEGL
+51 KPEAEGL
-58 FCQQIFGPAKD
+58 FCQQIFGPVKD

-76 YKRIKYRGLICE
+76 YKRIKFRGVVCE
-88 KCGVE
+88 RCGVE
-93 VGSSSVR
+93 VGSSAVR

-108 LAMPVAHTWFLRE
+108 LAIPVAHTWFLRE

-134 KLEQVISYDAYIVIE
+134 KLEQVISYDAYIVTE
-149 PGLTNLKQYDVISED
+149 PGLTSLKQYDVISED
-164 DYQAAIEEFG
+164 EYQAAVEEFG
-174 ADAFRVGI
+174 EDSFHVGI
-182 GAEGVREIIA
+182 GAEGIRSIIA
-192 GMDMGD
+192 NLDMGD
-198 ERTRLREE
+198 ERTRLRAE
-206 LAETKSETKRRSLI
+206 LAETKSEAKRKSII

-225 VEAFLDSKT
+225 VESFLDSKT
-234 EPAWMLPDVIPVI
+234 EPAWMLPDIIPVI
-247 PPEMRPLVTLDAGH
+247 PPDMRPLVTLDAGH
-261 VAASDLNDLYR
+261 VATSDLNDLYR

-282 KFMEMHAPDIII
+282 RFIEMHAPEIIV

-333 RGKSG
+333 RGKQG

-355 VIVSGPTLKLHQ
+355 VITPGPTLRMHQ

-374 ALELFKPFVFSRLM
+374 ALELFKPFVYAKLLA
-388 TGGYANTLKT
+388 GDYANTLKT

-409 VWEMLEKVIYQH
+409 VWEILEKVIYQH

-428 PTLHRLSLL
+428 PSLHRLSLI

-484 LMLASNNV
+484 LMLSTNNV
-492 LSPANGD
+492 LSPANGE
-499 PMIVPSQDM
+499 PMTVPSQDM

-522 DEKSPRF
+522 DEKKSPRF
-529 ANMDEVKLAL
+529 SGMDEVQLAL
-539 ENKSITLHTPIIARI
+539 ENKTITLHTPIYARI
-554 NGKTE
+554 KGQTYA
-559 KTTAGRMILG
+559 TTAGRMILG
-569 ELLPKSE
+569 QLLPE
-576 NMPFSLVNKVMPV
+576 GMPFDSVNKVMPV
-589 SEIKALLATTYER
+589 KEIKKLLAKTYEV
-602 CGDKEMI
+602 CGDKAMI

-614 LKNTGFEQAARS
+614 LKDTGFEQAVRS
-626 GISIGYDDIVIPE
+626 GISIGFDDIVVPA
-639 EKKAMIAASEKTAE
+639 EKEALIAKSEKAAA
-653 EIEDQYQNGLLS
+653 EIEEQYQNGLLS
-665 KGERYNKLVDLWQ
+665 SGERHNKLIDLWQ
-678 TTTDKLGDMAYA
+678 HTTDELGDKAYA
-690 ALGKSSGDQWNS
+690 SLGNTSGDNWNS
-702 VYMMALSGARGSK
+702 IHMMALSGARGSK
-715 RQIQQLAGMR
+715 GQIQQLAGMR

-770 TADAGYLTR
+770 TASAGYLTR
-779 RLVEL
+779 RLVDL
-784 AQNTVITEHDCGTSE
+784 AINTVITEHDCGTHE
-799 CIEAKPVYNG
+799 FITAKPVYQG
-809 SKIEVPLGDVV
+809 STLTVALGDVV

-825 AEDIIDSKTK
+825 AHDVIHPLTK
-835 EVIVPKGELITKA
+835 EVIVKAGDLITKA
-848 ASKRINASDLKSAKV
+848 AARQINESGLPSVDV
-863 RSVLTCCSDGL
+863 RSVLTCQSDGL

-887 LVHVGEA
+887 LVHVGEP
-894 VGVIAGQS
+894 VGLIAGQS

-917 GGVATAAESSFIEV
+917 GGIAEGGSESHFIEMPV
-931 AVPKDEKAF
+931 AGQIKLDN
-940 IELQDVETAVNSN
+940 VNTITNSA
-953 GRFVVMSRKGHVV
+953 GRVV
-966 VKDGNRSE
+966 VLSRTGKIGVVDKEGKE
-974 LSKTALPYGAL
+974 LFTVALPYASML
-985 LVGKFAKSTD
+985 LVNDGDK
-995 AFVVEAS
+995 VE
-1002 DKDQSIKIAEWD
+1002 KGQKVAEWD
-1014 ASATA
+1014 PYSNT
-1019 IIAETDGQVVYND
+1019 IIAEKDGIVSFND
-1032 LIENVSFQDEADA
+1032 LIENVSYQEEVDSM
-1045 QTSIVS
+1045 TGIVS
-1051 RKVIS
+1051 RKVIN
-1056 WTGNTNKNLKPSIKL
+1056 WKTNTKKALSPSIRL
-1071 VDNKGDVI
+1071 VDDKGNMI

-1089 LLPTHSVLGAKIIDK
+1089 LLPTYSTLNVSNGDKIHA
-1104 ENIKRGDVIARI
+1104 GDILARI
-1116 PVQAKGAGDITGGL
+1116 PVQSKKTGDITGGL
-1130 PRVNELLE
+1130 PRVEELLE
-1138 VRRPSNPALLSEIA
+1138 IRRPANPALLAEID
-1152 GTVELKEIKNKMVIT
+1152 GTVELEDAKSKIIIRIE
-1167 VESDPMQTIKDIDT
+1167 PA
-1181 EKRKVVVNDG
+1181 DG
-1191 AMVVKG
+1191 TAP
-1197 DVLVDKTDD
+1197 
-1206 QDAIRANQDGK
+1206 
-1217 VYVYETTSI
+1217 
-1226 VDGQKQ
+1226 
-1232 TRTTIDICDYVEYPV
+1232 VEYAVP
-1247 AKGAKLL
+1247 KGTNLL
-1254 VRTGDI
+1254 VRSGDT
-1260 VAKAEKLVDGDP
+1260 VHKADKLVDGDP

-1281 GQKALSTFMV
+1281 GQKALAQFMV
-1291 EQIQQVYRLQGVTIN
+1291 EQVQQVYRLQGVSIN

-1316 MTRRVEITDPGDT
+1316 MTRRVEISNPGDT
-1329 SFLMGQVV
+1329 AFLSGQVV

-1348 VIRDGNRPAKRSEV
+1348 VAKDGGRVAEASQV

-1398 DKLVGINENLI
+1398 DKLVGVNENLI

-1429 REEEKAEKLAREGN
+1429 KEEEKAEKLAREG
-1443 GQQQLMDL
+1443 GEQQQLLDI

>member
-1 MSNVLQKIFGQI
+1 MTNMLQKIFGQI

-51 KPEQEGL
+51 KPEPEGL
-58 FCQQIFGPAKD
+58 FCQQIFGPIKD

-76 YKRIKYRGLICE
+76 YKRIKFRGVVCE
-88 KCGVE
+88 RCGVE
-93 VGSSSVR
+93 VGSSTVR

-149 PGLTNLKQYDVISED
+149 PGLTSLKQYDVISED
-164 DYQAAIEEFG
+164 EYQKAVEEFG

-182 GAEGVREIIA
+182 GAEGVRSIIA
-192 GMDMGD
+192 NLDMGD
-198 ERTRLREE
+198 ERTRLRAE
-206 LAETKSETKRRSLI
+206 LAETKSDAKRKGLI

-225 VEAFLDSKT
+225 VEAFLESKT
-234 EPAWMLPDVIPVI
+234 EPAWMLPDIIPVI
-247 PPEMRPLVTLDAGH
+247 PPDMRPLVTLDAGH

-282 KFMEMHAPDIII
+282 RFMEMHAPEIIV

-355 VIVSGPTLKLHQ
+355 VIVSGPSLKLHQ
-367 VGLPKTM
+367 VGLPKAM
-374 ALELFKPFVFSRLM
+374 ALELFKPFVYSRLM
-388 TGGYANTLKT
+388 AGGYANTLKT

-409 VWEMLEKVIYQH
+409 VWEILEDVIHEH
-421 PVLLNRA
+421 PVLLNRQ
-428 PTLHRLSLL
+428 PTLHRLSML

-465 DQMSVHVP
+465 DQMAVHVP

-484 LMLASNNV
+484 LMLSSNNV
-492 LSPANGD
+492 LSPANGE

-522 DEKSPRF
+522 TDKSPRF
-529 ANMDEVKLAL
+529 ANMDEVKMAL
-539 ENKSITLHTPIIARI
+539 ENKSITLHTPIVARI
-554 NGKTE
+554 NGKIY

-576 NMPFSLVNKVMPV
+576 NMPFDLVNKVMPV
-589 SEIKALLATTYER
+589 GEIKALLATTYER
-602 CGDKEMI
+602 CGDKAMI

-614 LKNTGFEQAARS
+614 LKDTGFEQAARS

-639 EKKAMIAASEKTAE
+639 EKKQIIAETEKAAE
-653 EIEDQYQNGLLS
+653 EIEQQYQNGLLS
-665 KGERYNKLVDLWQ
+665 GGEKHNKLIDLWQ
-678 TTTDKLGDMAYA
+678 NTTDKIGDLAYA
-690 ALGKSSGDQWNS
+690 ALGKTTGDHWNS
-702 VYMMALSGARGSK
+702 VLMMALSGARGSK
-715 RQIQQLAGMR
+715 RQIQQVAGMR

-747 LTMSEYFTSTHGAR
+747 LTMAEYFTSTHGAR

-784 AQNTVITEHDCGTSE
+784 AQNTVITEHDCGTDE
-799 CIEAKPVYNG
+799 YITAKPVYQG
-809 SKIEVPLGDVV
+809 STLAVPLGDVV

-825 AEDIIDSKTK
+825 AHDIVHPITK
-835 EVIVPKGELITKA
+835 EVIVPAGELVTKA
-848 ASKRINASDLKSAKV
+848 AARKINESGLPSVDV
-863 RSVLTCCSDGL
+863 RSVLTCHSDGL

-882 LSRNA
+882 LSRQA

-917 GGVATAAESSFIEV
+917 GGVASGGAESHYIEV
-931 AVPKDEKAF
+931 PVSGTVK
-940 IELQDVETAVNSN
+940 LSGVNTIKNSA
-953 GRFVVMSRKGHVV
+953 GRVV
-966 VKDGNRSE
+966 VLSRNGE
-974 LSKTALPYGAL
+974 LAVVDAKGEKLFTTKLPYASMMIVNDGDTVEKGAK
-985 LVGKFAKSTD
+985 V
-995 AFVVEAS
+995 
-1002 DKDQSIKIAEWD
+1002 AEWD
-1014 ASATA
+1014 PYSNT
-1019 IIAETDGQVVYND
+1019 IIAEKDGIVQFQD
-1032 LIENVSFQDEADA
+1032 LIENISYQEEVDS
-1045 QTSIVS
+1045 TTGITS
-1051 RKVIS
+1051 RKVIN
-1056 WTGNTNKNLKPSIKL
+1056 WKANTKKALNPAITL
-1071 VDNKGDVI
+1071 VDEHGQVI
-1079 SLGGKKVAEY
+1079 SLGGKKIAEY
-1089 LLPTHSVLGAKIIDK
+1089 LLPMYSILNVANGATVAA
-1104 ENIKRGDVIARI
+1104 GDILARI
-1116 PVQAKGAGDITGGL
+1116 PVQTKRTGDITGGL

-1138 VRRPSNPALLSEIA
+1138 VRRPSNPALLAE
-1152 GTVELKEIKNKMVIT
+1152 
-1167 VESDPMQTIKDIDT
+1167 
-1181 EKRKVVVNDG
+1181 
-1191 AMVVKG
+1191 
-1197 DVLVDKTDD
+1197 
-1206 QDAIRANQDGK
+1206 
-1217 VYVYETTSI
+1217 
-1226 VDGQKQ
+1226 VDG
-1232 TRTTIDICDYVEYPV
+1232 TIELEDAKSKIIVRIVPDDGTAPVEYAVP
-1247 AKGAKLL
+1247 KGTNLL
-1254 VRTGDI
+1254 VRSGD
-1260 VAKAEKLVDGDP
+1260 VVKKADKLIDGDP

-1281 GQKALSTFMV
+1281 GQKALATFMV
-1291 EQIQQVYRLQGVTIN
+1291 EQIQQVYRLQGVSIN

-1329 SFLMGQVV
+1329 GFLMGAVV
-1337 DRVDFEEENAR
+1337 DRVDFDEENAR
-1348 VIRDGNRPAKRSEV
+1348 VTHDGGRPATASQV

-1409 VGRLIPIG
+1409 VGRLIPVG

-1443 GQQQLMDL
+1443 AQQQLLDI